1 MSERKNNYSIRKLT
15 IGVASVLIG
24 ISFFGIKADTVQAET
39 SNSNESISQESE
51 QTNANTS
58 ESAQDETIT
67 IKPATTERQNADKSH
82 VAETKLTAVSPSNS
96 TTSNVQEDRTD
107 PAANRDKIGKEAP
120 SASATF
126 GKNSTLTID
135 HGQLD
140 EKQKT
145 AKLTM
150 NSANFQAGDTY
161 TITIPKKGGLSLGTT
176 DVAVLAPVFGK
187 TTFTETIDYYKI
199 EDHFINGGTI
209 TQNINLHYDQNINPL
224 ASMTNTITVDTTGS
238 AEKHAS
244 LKVIAIGKEPELSA
258 DLVHVPQPI
267 INGQEFTTRPALTL
281 GTPLKDFNQV
291 DLNLALDKN
300 YKLTNITLN
309 DEDQS
314 LVLTPDQ
321 LTIDANNVAHIVLN
335 EEQITSLLKGQS
347 NHFNFKI
354 TGHFD
359 IPASDFVNKKYH
371 AKFLDKDKST
381 ISGTIVNV
389 TTKPSHIGTI
399 TGTGVDDLT
408 IYPTVKDID
417 WAATVNYLTE
427 YTAHDKDNPGKD
439 TSGVMVVDGKTSST
453 TDMHYFTLSNQSTLD
468 ITDAN
473 LTVDLPDGYNVPATL
488 TLSEN
493 TIYQDQDPDNINFI
507 VSYVD
512 GTSAVITPDP
522 IGNTL
527 TFHVTPNKKTRSLNV
542 RIAQWNP
549 DVEYDLS
556 SKHGTYSK
564 TYANGQPVLVG
575 DLLTTKTTLSSPS
588 FNGEVMMPMTTVI
601 DRLVNKVKE
610 GTFTA
615 VYPFLPNQTSTVPGE
630 KNAGSLTYETCV
642 SANGHPMLKHPITY
656 IMVPDNAE
664 VADLSK
670 VTVKYSGAY
679 VDYQPLLT
687 PKSVSVIT
695 VDGHRF
701 IKCDC
706 SNYDL
711 LEDGLNVTVPYS
723 NAPDVQNSTKPTVFF
738 TVADNLKNGN
748 LNDPDHTVA
757 QALKGLV
764 QKEKIDTSK
773 VVYNGSKAGY
783 PGSWIINTVEGMS
796 SATMVSGN
804 TSGIS
809 TLATQDVHGINPDQM
824 KIYGSIINATNNQ
837 VANAYQ
843 IINIPDSQDMVSQ
856 FTPTMSGQ
864 ASLIDAVNG
873 TDLSSA
879 GELLY
884 STALTDLN
892 NAQAAAADGHWLT
905 ADQITNWS
913 EVKSVMLKFDSKA
926 LPGRTSA
933 RVEIPLV
940 DKDIYQHVG
949 KSISVSSAIFSEN
962 KASSNSNLPNLT
974 ILPGKPASAKLTV
987 TGQAKVNVKV
997 HYKDDQGN
1005 DHYVDL
1011 PDQAKTYHEG
1021 QDIIMKPEDFMTKN
1035 SDLTDADR
1043 ILLPAG
1049 IVINWAARPTIQN
1062 SDAQYAAGYQN
1073 GTAAF
1078 DHAVAPDFDGD
1089 TLIYEGAFAK
1099 PVTDTH
1105 KVTRTIKFVDQNGKP
1120 IYPDVAQHSIE
1131 FTRSGFEDPFTH
1143 KIAWAA
1149 IPGSDILPQYQ
1160 VPKIDGYTPDKSQVA
1175 QATVKYGDPD
1185 SAITVTYKANP
1196 QVIKVNFIDDTTG
1209 ETLNSKPLYG
1219 VSDADANYNTKA
1231 DINNYEKQHYVLVR
1245 DSSDGQ
1251 DLIFDHD
1258 DQATQSY
1265 DVHFTHATNPDSRQ
1279 DTVTRTITY
1288 TGAGNKTPSA
1298 VTQSVHF
1305 TQAGTKDLVTGKTK
1319 WNDVADQNFASVGTP
1334 EVAGYTPDKSQVAQA
1349 TVKYG
1354 DPDSAITVTYKA
1366 NPQVIKVNFI
1376 DDTTGET
1383 LNSKP
1388 LYGVSD
1394 ADANYNTKAD
1404 INNYEKQHYVL
1415 VRDSSDGQ
1423 DLIFDHDDQATQS
1436 YDVHFTHATNPDS
1449 RQDTVTRTI
1458 TYTGAGN
1465 KTPSAVTQSV
1475 HFTQA
1480 GTKDLVTGKTKWNDV
1495 ADQNFASVGTPE
1507 VAGYTPDKSQVA
1519 QATVKFGDKDTTV
1532 TVTYA
1537 ADKQQAKLR
1546 FYDDTAKKFIDAAPV
1561 LDASGKTDGQV
1572 GFTIPNSYDFSK
1584 YNFVNVTKGADPES
1598 TDQLAGADLSAVQ
1611 YGKYDTDDKKD
1622 QVFVAHFTHK
1632 IKAINEK
1639 VTVNETI
1646 HYVYEDGSKA
1656 HDDYQATP
1664 LVFTKTGTKDLVTG
1678 EEKATWTKSQKF
1690 AEIASPEIPGYTPDQ
1705 AVVPAVEVAHGDNDV
1720 VRMVTYSKNIE
1731 PQEPTTPTDNPVTP
1745 KAPEEPQ
1752 QPATPDDNPDV
1763 VRPHSDNSPQKKQ
1776 DSKQTNKTT
1785 EVNKTVKR
1793 SSTVKPKA
1801 TATTKRNG
1809 TKVQLAT
1816 KDASKQSNPKA
1827 VVNSTST
1834 TVVNNKGE
1842 KKAETLPQTGEKD
1855 NKLGILGLLTLSLA
1869 SLFGFSEKKKK
1880 ED

>member
-1 MSERKNNYSIRKLT
+1 MRERENHYSIRKLT

-51 QTNANTS
+51 QTKTNANTS

-67 IKPATTERQNADKSH
+67 PATTEGQNAGKSH
-82 VAETKLTAVSPSNS
+82 VVEAKADDSPSNS

-107 PAANRDKIGKEAP
+107 PAANRDKIGKKAP

-150 NSANFQAGDTY
+150 NSADFQAGDTY
-161 TITIPKKGGLSLGTT
+161 TITIPKKGGLSLGKT

-244 LKVIAIGKEPELSA
+244 LKVTAIGKEPELST

-381 ISGTIVNV
+381 ISGTMVNV

-439 TSGVMVVDGKTSST
+439 TSGVMVVDGKASST

-493 TIYQDQDPDNINFI
+493 TIYQDQDPDPDNINFI

-512 GTSAVITPDP
+512 GTSAVITPHQF
-522 IGNTL
+522 GNTL
-527 TFHVTPNKKTRSLNV
+527 TFHVTPNKKIRSLNV

-564 TYANGQPVLVG
+564 TYANGKPVLVG

-588 FNGEVMMPMTTVI
+588 FNGEVMMPMKTVF

-642 SANGHPMLKHPITY
+642 SGYGHPMLKHPITY

-701 IKCDC
+701 VKIDC

-723 NAPDVQNSTKPTVFF
+723 NAPDVQNSTKPSVFF

-748 LNDPDHTVA
+748 LNELDDHTVA

-773 VVYNGSKAGY
+773 AVYNGSKAGY

-809 TLATQDVHGINPDQM
+809 ILATQDVHGINPDQM

-837 VANAYQ
+837 IANAYQ
-843 IINIPDSQDMVSQ
+843 IINIPDSQDKVSQ

-884 STALTDLN
+884 STALTDLD

-913 EVKSVMLKFDSKA
+913 KVKSVMLKFDSKA
-926 LPGRTSA
+926 LPAKTSA

-974 ILPGKPASAKLTV
+974 ILPGEPASAKLTV
-987 TGQAKVNVKV
+987 IGQAKVNVKV

-1011 PDQAKTYHEG
+1011 PDQAKTYQEG
-1021 QDIIMKPEDFMTKN
+1021 QDIMKPEDFMTKN

-1049 IVINWAARPTIQN
+1049 IVINWAKGPTIQN

-1078 DHAVAPDFDGD
+1078 DQTVVPDFDGD

-1099 PVTDTH
+1099 PVTDTR
-1105 KVTRTIKFVDQNGKP
+1105 KVTRTIKFVDQNGKQ

-1160 VPKIDGYTPDKSQVA
+1160 VPKIDGYTPDESQVA
-1175 QATVKYGDPD
+1175 QATVKFGDPD
-1185 SAITVTYKANP
+1185 SAITVTYKANS

-1209 ETLNSKPLYG
+1209 ETLNSKSLDG
-1219 VSDADANYNTKA
+1219 ISDADANYNTKA
-1231 DINNYEKQHYVLVR
+1231 DINNYEKQHYVLVS

-1258 DQATQSY
+1258 DQAMQSY
-1265 DVHFTHATNPDSRQ
+1265 YVHFTHDTKPDSRQ

-1319 WNDVADQNFASVGTP
+1319 WNDVADQNFVSVGTP

-1354 DPDSAITVTYKA
+1354 D
-1366 NPQVIKVNFI
+1366 
-1376 DDTTGET
+1376 
-1383 LNSKP
+1383 
-1388 LYGVSD
+1388 
-1394 ADANYNTKAD
+1394 
-1404 INNYEKQHYVL
+1404 
-1415 VRDSSDGQ
+1415 
-1423 DLIFDHDDQATQS
+1423 
-1436 YDVHFTHATNPDS
+1436 
-1449 RQDTVTRTI
+1449 
-1458 TYTGAGN
+1458 
-1465 KTPSAVTQSV
+1465 
-1475 HFTQA
+1475 
-1480 GTKDLVTGKTKWNDV
+1480 
-1495 ADQNFASVGTPE
+1495 
-1507 VAGYTPDKSQVA
+1507 
-1519 QATVKFGDKDTTV
+1519 KDTTV
-1532 TVTYA
+1532 TVTYV

-1561 LDASGKTDGQV
+1561 LDASGKTDAQV

-1690 AEIASPEIPGYTPDQ
+1690 AEVASPEIPGYTPDQ

-1720 VRMVTYSKNIE
+1720 VRTVTYSKNIE
-1731 PQEPTTPTDNPVTP
+1731 PQEPTTPTDNPDTPTDIPDNPVTP

-1752 QPATPDDNPDV
+1752 QPATPDDNLDV

-1793 SSTVKPKA
+1793 SSIVKPKA

>member
-1 MSERKNNYSIRKLT
+1 MRCGAKKYPRRNNRRGCGPSGLFLARLVFFFVLAGGHADLAAEEPDEVLHVGVVQRVGHLGHRHIGGEQQFLGHLEFLGSDEVGEV
-15 IGVASVLIG
+15 GVALVLEDFPDIAG
-24 ISFFGIKADTVQAET
+24 RIVELFGALVEGQ
-39 SNSNESISQESE
+39 
-51 QTNANTS
+51 
-58 ESAQDETIT
+58 
-67 IKPATTERQNADKSH
+67 
-82 VAETKLTAVSPSNS
+82 VAVGL
-96 TTSNVQEDRTD
+96 
-107 PAANRDKIGKEAP
+107 
-120 SASATF
+120 
-126 GKNSTLTID
+126 
-135 HGQLD
+135 LD
-140 EKQKT
+140 E
-145 AKLTM
+145 
-150 NSANFQAGDTY
+150 GDH
-161 TITIPKKGGLSLGTT
+161 
-176 DVAVLAPVFGK
+176 VL
-187 TTFTETIDYYKI
+187 
-199 EDHFINGGTI
+199 
-209 TQNINLHYDQNINPL
+209 
-224 ASMTNTITVDTTGS
+224 
-238 AEKHAS
+238 
-244 LKVIAIGKEPELSA
+244 
-258 DLVHVPQPI
+258 
-267 INGQEFTTRPALTL
+267 
-281 GTPLKDFNQV
+281 
-291 DLNLALDKN
+291 
-300 YKLTNITLN
+300 
-309 DEDQS
+309 
-314 LVLTPDQ
+314 DQ
-321 LTIDANNVAHIVLN
+321 LAGIVPP
-335 EEQITSLLKGQS
+335 E
-347 NHFNFKI
+347 
-354 TGHFD
+354 
-359 IPASDFVNKKYH
+359 
-371 AKFLDKDKST
+371 
-381 ISGTIVNV
+381 
-389 TTKPSHIGTI
+389 
-399 TGTGVDDLT
+399 
-408 IYPTVKDID
+408 
-417 WAATVNYLTE
+417 
-427 YTAHDKDNPGKD
+427 
-439 TSGVMVVDGKTSST
+439 
-453 TDMHYFTLSNQSTLD
+453 
-468 ITDAN
+468 
-473 LTVDLPDGYNVPATL
+473 
-488 TLSEN
+488 
-493 TIYQDQDPDNINFI
+493 
-507 VSYVD
+507 
-512 GTSAVITPDP
+512 
-522 IGNTL
+522 
-527 TFHVTPNKKTRSLNV
+527 
-542 RIAQWNP
+542 IAQQVH
-549 DVEYDLS
+549 DRD
-556 SKHGTYSK
+556 
-564 TYANGQPVLVG
+564 G
-575 DLLTTKTTLSSPS
+575 DLLHEEGAHLVVAVNAADLGKQVVAVVGQYLADRQAGVFSHHQQGADQTLEIEHPLIAAHAL
-588 FNGEVMMPMTTVI
+588 FLQPFEKDADEPLGLA
-601 DRLVNKVKE
+601 LV
-610 GTFTA
+610 
-615 VYPFLPNQTSTVPGE
+615 
-630 KNAGSLTYETCV
+630 AGRH
-642 SANGHPMLKHPITY
+642 GGDDLKHPITY

-773 VVYNGSKAGY
+773 VVYNGSNAGY

-843 IINIPDSQDMVSQ
+843 IINIPDRQDEVSQ

-905 ADQITNWS
+905 ANQITDWS
-913 EVKSVMLKFDSKA
+913 KVKSVMLKFDSKA

-949 KSISVSSAIFSEN
+949 ESISVSSAIFSEN

-1021 QDIIMKPEDFMTKN
+1021 QYIIMKPEDFMTKN
-1035 SDLTDADR
+1035 IDLTDADR

-1078 DHAVAPDFDGD
+1078 DQTVAPDFDGD

-1105 KVTRTIKFVDQNGKP
+1105 KVTRTIKFVDQNGKQ

-1143 KIAWAA
+1143 EIAWAA
-1149 IPGSDILPQYQ
+1149 IPGSDTLHAYP
-1160 VPKIDGYTPDKSQVA
+1160 VPKKDGYTPDKSQVA

-1209 ETLNSKPLYG
+1209 ETFNSKSLYG

-1265 DVHFTHATNPDSRQ
+1265 DVHFTHDTNPDSRQ

-1334 EVAGYTPDKSQVAQA
+1334 EVAGYTP
-1349 TVKYG
+1349 
-1354 DPDSAITVTYKA
+1354 
-1366 NPQVIKVNFI
+1366 N
-1376 DDTTGET
+1376 
-1383 LNSKP
+1383 
-1388 LYGVSD
+1388 
-1394 ADANYNTKAD
+1394 
-1404 INNYEKQHYVL
+1404 
-1415 VRDSSDGQ
+1415 
-1423 DLIFDHDDQATQS
+1423 
-1436 YDVHFTHATNPDS
+1436 
-1449 RQDTVTRTI
+1449 
-1458 TYTGAGN
+1458 
-1465 KTPSAVTQSV
+1465 
-1475 HFTQA
+1475 
-1480 GTKDLVTGKTKWNDV
+1480 
-1495 ADQNFASVGTPE
+1495 
-1507 VAGYTPDKSQVA
+1507 KSQVA

-1690 AEIASPEIPGYTPDQ
+1690 AEVASPEIPGYTPDQ

-1720 VRMVTYSKNIE
+1720 VRTVTYSKNIE

-1776 DSKQTNKTT
+1776 DSKQANKTT

>member
-1 MSERKNNYSIRKLT
+1 MRERKNHYSIRKLT

-39 SNSNESISQESE
+39 NNSNESISQESE
-51 QTNANTS
+51 QTKTNANTS
-58 ESAQDETIT
+58 ESAQDE
-67 IKPATTERQNADKSH
+67 KPATTERQNADKSH
-82 VAETKLTAVSPSNS
+82 VVEAKAETKLTADSPSNS

-126 GKNSTLTID
+126 DKNSTLTID

-150 NSANFQAGDTY
+150 NSADFQAGDTY
-161 TITIPKKGGLSLGTT
+161 TITIPKKGGLSLGKT

-209 TQNINLHYDQNINPL
+209 TQNINLHYDKNINPL

-309 DEDQS
+309 DEDRS

-381 ISGTIVNV
+381 ISGTMVNV

-417 WAATVNYLTE
+417 WAATVDYLTE

-453 TDMHYFTLSNQSTLD
+453 TDMHYFTLSNQSTVD

-493 TIYQDQDPDNINFI
+493 TIYQDQDQDPDNINFI

-512 GTSAVITPDP
+512 GTSAVITPDQF
-522 IGNTL
+522 GNTL
-527 TFHVTPNKKTRSLNV
+527 TFHVTPNKKIRSLNV

-588 FNGEVMMPMTTVI
+588 FNGEVMMPMTTVF

-642 SANGHPMLKHPITY
+642 SGYGHPMLKHPITY

-701 IKCDC
+701 VKIDC

-723 NAPDVQNSTKPTVFF
+723 NAPDVQNSTKPSVFF
-738 TVADNLKNGN
+738 TVADNLKNGK
-748 LNDPDHTVA
+748 LNEPDHTVA

-773 VVYNGSKAGY
+773 AVYNRSIGVYS
-783 PGSWIINTVEGMS
+783 GSWIINTVEGMS

-809 TLATQDVHGINPDQM
+809 TLATQDVHGVNPDQM

-837 VANAYQ
+837 IANAYQ
-843 IINIPDSQDMVSQ
+843 IINIPDSQDKVSQ

-884 STALTDLN
+884 SAALTDLN

-926 LPGRTSA
+926 LPARTSA

-940 DKDIYQHVG
+940 DKDIYKHVG
-949 KSISVSSAIFSEN
+949 MSISVSSAIFSEN

-974 ILPGKPASAKLTV
+974 ILPGEPASAKLTV

-1021 QDIIMKPEDFMTKN
+1021 QDIMKPEDFMTKN

-1049 IVINWAARPTIQN
+1049 IVINWAAGPTIQN
-1062 SDAQYAAGYQN
+1062 SDVQYAAGYQN

-1078 DHAVAPDFDGD
+1078 DQTVAPDFDGD

-1105 KVTRTIKFVDQNGKP
+1105 KVTRTIKFVDQNGKQ
-1120 IYPDVAQHSIE
+1120 IYPDFAQHSIE

-1149 IPGSDILPQYQ
+1149 IPGSDILLPYP
-1160 VPKIDGYTPDKSQVA
+1160 VPKIPGYTPDKSQVE
-1175 QATVKYGDPD
+1175 QATVKFGDPD
-1185 SAITVTYKANP
+1185 SSITVTYKANA

-1209 ETLNSKPLYG
+1209 ETLNSKSLDG

-1258 DQATQSY
+1258 DLATQSY
-1265 DVHFTHATNPDSRQ
+1265 DVHFTHDTNPDSRQ

-1288 TGAGNKTPSA
+1288 TGAGNKTPSV

-1305 TQAGTKDLVTGKTK
+1305 TQTGTKDLVTGKTK

-1354 DPDSAITVTYKA
+1354 D
-1366 NPQVIKVNFI
+1366 
-1376 DDTTGET
+1376 
-1383 LNSKP
+1383 
-1388 LYGVSD
+1388 
-1394 ADANYNTKAD
+1394 
-1404 INNYEKQHYVL
+1404 
-1415 VRDSSDGQ
+1415 
-1423 DLIFDHDDQATQS
+1423 
-1436 YDVHFTHATNPDS
+1436 
-1449 RQDTVTRTI
+1449 
-1458 TYTGAGN
+1458 
-1465 KTPSAVTQSV
+1465 
-1475 HFTQA
+1475 
-1480 GTKDLVTGKTKWNDV
+1480 
-1495 ADQNFASVGTPE
+1495 
-1507 VAGYTPDKSQVA
+1507 
-1519 QATVKFGDKDTTV
+1519 KDTTV

-1561 LDASGKTDGQV
+1561 LDASGKTDAQV

-1690 AEIASPEIPGYTPDQ
+1690 AEVASPEIPGYTPDQ

-1720 VRMVTYSKNIE
+1720 VRTVTYSKNIE

-1752 QPATPDDNPDV
+1752 QPTTPDDNPDV

-1801 TATTKRNG
+1801 TAITKRNG

>member
-1 MSERKNNYSIRKLT
+1 MRERKNHYSIRKLT

-39 SNSNESISQESE
+39 SNSNEPISKESKPE
-51 QTNANTS
+51 EKTNANTS
-58 ESAQDETIT
+58 ELAQDE
-67 IKPATTERQNADKSH
+67 PSATRERQNADG
-82 VAETKLTAVSPSNS
+82 PSNS

-150 NSANFQAGDTY
+150 NSADFQAGDTY
-161 TITIPKKGGLSLGTT
+161 TITIPKKGGLSLGKT

-244 LKVIAIGKEPELSA
+244 LKVTAIGKEPELST

-417 WAATVNYLTE
+417 WAATVNYLKE

-493 TIYQDQDPDNINFI
+493 TIYQDQDQDPDNINFI

-512 GTSAVITPDP
+512 GTSAVITPDQF
-522 IGNTL
+522 GNTL
-527 TFHVTPNKKTRSLNV
+527 TFHVTPNKKIRSLNV

-588 FNGEVMMPMTTVI
+588 FNGEVMMPMTTVF

-642 SANGHPMLKHPITY
+642 SGYGHPMLKHPITY

-701 IKCDC
+701 VKIDC

-723 NAPDVQNSTKPTVFF
+723 NAPDVQNSTKPSVFF
-738 TVADNLKNGN
+738 TVADNLKNGK
-748 LNDPDHTVA
+748 LNEPDHTVA

-773 VVYNGSKAGY
+773 VVYNGSKASKAWY

-843 IINIPDSQDMVSQ
+843 IINIPDSRDKVSQ

-884 STALTDLN
+884 STALTDLD
-892 NAQAAAADGHWLT
+892 NAQAAAADGLWLT
-905 ADQITNWS
+905 ADQITKITNWS

-926 LPGRTSA
+926 LPARTSA

-974 ILPGKPASAKLTV
+974 ILPGAATSAKLTV

-1011 PDQAKTYHEG
+1011 PDQAKTYNEG
-1021 QDIIMKPEDFMTKN
+1021 QDIMKPEEFMTKN

-1049 IVINWAARPTIQN
+1049 IVINWAAGPTIQN
-1062 SDAQYAAGYQN
+1062 SDVQYAAGYQN
-1073 GTAAF
+1073 GKAAF
-1078 DHAVAPDFDGD
+1078 DQTVAPDFDGD

-1099 PVTDTH
+1099 LVTDTH
-1105 KVTRTIKFVDQNGKP
+1105 KVKRKIKFVDQNGKQ

-1149 IPGSDILPQYQ
+1149 IPGNDTLLPYP
-1160 VPKIDGYTPDKSQVA
+1160 VPKIPGYRPDKSQVE
-1175 QATVKYGDPD
+1175 QATVKFGDPD
-1185 SAITVTYKANP
+1185 SSITVTYKANA

-1209 ETLNSKPLYG
+1209 KTLDSKSLDG
-1219 VSDADANYNTKA
+1219 VSDADANYNTKV
-1231 DINNYEKQHYVLVR
+1231 DINNYEKQHYVLVS
-1245 DSSDGQ
+1245 DSSDGK

-1265 DVHFTHATNPDSRQ
+1265 DVHFTHDTNPDSRQ

-1334 EVAGYTPDKSQVAQA
+1334 EVSGYTPDKSQVAQA
-1349 TVKYG
+1349 
-1354 DPDSAITVTYKA
+1354 A
-1366 NPQVIKVNFI
+1366 
-1376 DDTTGET
+1376 
-1383 LNSKP
+1383 
-1388 LYGVSD
+1388 
-1394 ADANYNTKAD
+1394 
-1404 INNYEKQHYVL
+1404 
-1415 VRDSSDGQ
+1415 
-1423 DLIFDHDDQATQS
+1423 
-1436 YDVHFTHATNPDS
+1436 
-1449 RQDTVTRTI
+1449 
-1458 TYTGAGN
+1458 
-1465 KTPSAVTQSV
+1465 
-1475 HFTQA
+1475 
-1480 GTKDLVTGKTKWNDV
+1480 
-1495 ADQNFASVGTPE
+1495 
-1507 VAGYTPDKSQVA
+1507 
-1519 QATVKFGDKDTTV
+1519 VKFGDKDTTV

-1537 ADKQQAKLR
+1537 ADKQQAKLH

-1611 YGKYDTDDKKD
+1611 YGRYDTDDKKD

-1690 AEIASPEIPGYTPDQ
+1690 AEVASPEIPGYTPDQ
-1705 AVVPAVEVAHGDNDV
+1705 AVVPAVEVAHGDNNDV
-1720 VRMVTYSKNIE
+1720 VRTVTYSKNIE
-1731 PQEPTTPTDNPVTP
+1731 PQEPTTPTDNPDTPTDIPDNPVTP

-1842 KKAETLPQTGEKD
+1842 KKAETLPQTGEKG

>member
-1 MSERKNNYSIRKLT
+1 MRERKNHYSIRKLT

-39 SNSNESISQESE
+39 SNSSESISPESK

-67 IKPATTERQNADKSH
+67 PATTEGQNTGKSH
-82 VAETKLTAVSPSNS
+82 VVEAKVDDSPSNS

-126 GKNSTLTID
+126 GKKSTLTID

-150 NSANFQAGDTY
+150 NSADFQAGDTY
-161 TITIPKKGGLSLGTT
+161 TITIPKKGGLSLGKT

-209 TQNINLHYDQNINPL
+209 TQNINLHYDKNINPL

-258 DLVHVPQPI
+258 DLVHVPQSI

-381 ISGTIVNV
+381 ISGTMVNV

-439 TSGVMVVDGKTSST
+439 TSGVMVVDGKASST

-493 TIYQDQDPDNINFI
+493 TIYQDQDNINFI

-512 GTSAVITPDP
+512 GTSAVITPDQF
-522 IGNTL
+522 GNTL
-527 TFHVTPNKKTRSLNV
+527 TFHVTPNKKIRSLNV

-588 FNGEVMMPMTTVI
+588 FNGEVMMPMTTVF

-615 VYPFLPNQTSTVPGE
+615 VYPAHQTSTVPGE
-630 KNAGSLTYETCV
+630 KNAGTMTYETCV
-642 SANGHPMLKHPITY
+642 SAYGHPMLKHPITY

-701 IKCDC
+701 VKIDC

-773 VVYNGSKAGY
+773 VVYNGSKAWY

-843 IINIPDSQDMVSQ
+843 IINIPDSQDKVSQ

-913 EVKSVMLKFDSKA
+913 KVKSVMLKFDSKA
-926 LPGRTSA
+926 LPGKTSA

-987 TGQAKVNVKV
+987 IGQAKVNVKV
-997 HYKDDQGN
+997 HYEDDQGN

-1021 QDIIMKPEDFMTKN
+1021 QDIMKPEDFMTKN

-1049 IVINWAARPTIQN
+1049 IVINWAKEPTIQN
-1062 SDAQYAAGYQN
+1062 SDAQYAPGYQN

-1078 DHAVAPDFDGD
+1078 DQTVAPDFDGD

-1099 PVTDTH
+1099 PVTDTY
-1105 KVTRTIKFVDQNGKP
+1105 KVTRTIKFVDQNGKQ
-1120 IYPDVAQHSIE
+1120 IRPDFAQHIE
-1131 FTRSGFEDPFTH
+1131 FTRSGFEDPVTH

-1149 IPGSDILPQYQ
+1149 ISRSYTLDSYQ
-1160 VPKIDGYTPDKSQVA
+1160 VPKIDGYTPDTSQVA
-1175 QATVKYGDPD
+1175 QA
-1185 SAITVTYKANP
+1185 A
-1196 QVIKVNFIDDTTG
+1196 
-1209 ETLNSKPLYG
+1209 
-1219 VSDADANYNTKA
+1219 
-1231 DINNYEKQHYVLVR
+1231 
-1245 DSSDGQ
+1245 
-1251 DLIFDHD
+1251 
-1258 DQATQSY
+1258 
-1265 DVHFTHATNPDSRQ
+1265 
-1279 DTVTRTITY
+1279 
-1288 TGAGNKTPSA
+1288 
-1298 VTQSVHF
+1298 
-1305 TQAGTKDLVTGKTK
+1305 
-1319 WNDVADQNFASVGTP
+1319 
-1334 EVAGYTPDKSQVAQA
+1334 
-1349 TVKYG
+1349 
-1354 DPDSAITVTYKA
+1354 
-1366 NPQVIKVNFI
+1366 
-1376 DDTTGET
+1376 
-1383 LNSKP
+1383 
-1388 LYGVSD
+1388 
-1394 ADANYNTKAD
+1394 
-1404 INNYEKQHYVL
+1404 
-1415 VRDSSDGQ
+1415 
-1423 DLIFDHDDQATQS
+1423 
-1436 YDVHFTHATNPDS
+1436 
-1449 RQDTVTRTI
+1449 
-1458 TYTGAGN
+1458 
-1465 KTPSAVTQSV
+1465 
-1475 HFTQA
+1475 
-1480 GTKDLVTGKTKWNDV
+1480 
-1495 ADQNFASVGTPE
+1495 
-1507 VAGYTPDKSQVA
+1507 
-1519 QATVKFGDKDTTV
+1519 VKFGDKDTTV

-1537 ADKQQAKLR
+1537 ADKQQAKLH

-1611 YGKYDTDDKKD
+1611 YGKYDTDDKND

-1690 AEIASPEIPGYTPDQ
+1690 AEVASPEIPGYTPDQ

-1720 VRMVTYSKNIE
+1720 VRTVTYSKNIE

-1752 QPATPDDNPDV
+1752 QPATPDDNPAV

>member
-1 MSERKNNYSIRKLT
+1 MRERKNHYSIRKLT

-39 SNSNESISQESE
+39 SNSSESISQESKPE
-51 QTNANTS
+51 EKIQQDKTS
-58 ESAQDETIT
+58 ESAQDE
-67 IKPATTERQNADKSH
+67 PSATRERQNADG
-82 VAETKLTAVSPSNS
+82 PSNS

-150 NSANFQAGDTY
+150 NSADFQAGDTY
-161 TITIPKKGGLSLGTT
+161 TITIPKKGGLSLGKT

-209 TQNINLHYDQNINPL
+209 TQNINLHYDKNINPL

-258 DLVHVPQPI
+258 DLVHVPQTI

-381 ISGTIVNV
+381 ISGTMVNV

-417 WAATVNYLTE
+417 WAATVDYLTE

-493 TIYQDQDPDNINFI
+493 TIYQDQRPDNINFI

-512 GTSAVITPDP
+512 GTSAVITPDQF
-522 IGNTL
+522 GNTL
-527 TFHVTPNKKTRSLNV
+527 TFHVTPNKKIRSLNV

-564 TYANGQPVLVG
+564 TYANGKPVLVG

-588 FNGEVMMPMTTVI
+588 FNGEVMMPMKTVF
-601 DRLVNKVKE
+601 DRLVNKVNE

-642 SANGHPMLKHPITY
+642 SDFGHPMLKHPITY

-701 IKCDC
+701 VKIDC

-723 NAPDVQNSTKPTVFF
+723 NAPDMQNSTKPSVFF

-748 LNDPDHTVA
+748 LNEPDHTVA

-773 VVYNGSKAGY
+773 VVYNGSKSWY

-843 IINIPDSQDMVSQ
+843 IINIPDSQDKVSQ

-905 ADQITNWS
+905 ADQINNNWS

-926 LPGRTSA
+926 LPARTSA

-987 TGQAKVNVKV
+987 IGQAKVNVKV

-1021 QDIIMKPEDFMTKN
+1021 QDIMKPEDFMTKN

-1049 IVINWAARPTIQN
+1049 IVINWAKGPTIQN
-1062 SDAQYAAGYQN
+1062 SDVQYAAGYQN

-1078 DHAVAPDFDGD
+1078 DQTVAPDFDGD

-1105 KVTRTIKFVDQNGKP
+1105 KVTRTIKFVDQNGKQ
-1120 IYPDVAQHSIE
+1120 IYPDFAQHSIE

-1149 IPGSDILPQYQ
+1149 IPGSDILLPHP
-1160 VPKIDGYTPDKSQVA
+1160 VPKIPGYTPDKSQVE
-1175 QATVKYGDPD
+1175 QATVKFGDPD
-1185 SAITVTYKANP
+1185 SSITVTYKANA
-1196 QVIKVNFIDDTTG
+1196 QVIKVNFIDDITG
-1209 ETLNSKPLYG
+1209 KTLDSKSLDG
-1219 VSDADANYNTKA
+1219 VSDADANYNTKV
-1231 DINNYEKQHYVLVR
+1231 DINNYEKQHYVLVS
-1245 DSSDGQ
+1245 DSSDGK

-1258 DQATQSY
+1258 DQAMQSY
-1265 DVHFTHATNPDSRQ
+1265 DVHFTHDTNPDSRQ

-1349 TVKYG
+1349 AVKY
-1354 DPDSAITVTYKA
+1354 
-1366 NPQVIKVNFI
+1366 
-1376 DDTTGET
+1376 
-1383 LNSKP
+1383 
-1388 LYGVSD
+1388 
-1394 ADANYNTKAD
+1394 
-1404 INNYEKQHYVL
+1404 
-1415 VRDSSDGQ
+1415 
-1423 DLIFDHDDQATQS
+1423 
-1436 YDVHFTHATNPDS
+1436 
-1449 RQDTVTRTI
+1449 
-1458 TYTGAGN
+1458 
-1465 KTPSAVTQSV
+1465 
-1475 HFTQA
+1475 
-1480 GTKDLVTGKTKWNDV
+1480 
-1495 ADQNFASVGTPE
+1495 
-1507 VAGYTPDKSQVA
+1507 
-1519 QATVKFGDKDTTV
+1519 GDKDTTV

-1546 FYDDTAKKFIDAAPV
+1546 FYDDTAKKFIDAAPI

-1611 YGKYDTDDKKD
+1611 YGKYDTDEKKD

-1690 AEIASPEIPGYTPDQ
+1690 AEVASPEIPGYTPDQ

-1720 VRMVTYSKNIE
+1720 VRTVTYSKNIE

-1763 VRPHSDNSPQKKQ
+1763 VRPHSGNSPQKKR

>member
-1 MSERKNNYSIRKLT
+1 MRERKNHYSIRKLT

-39 SNSNESISQESE
+39 SNSNESISQKNNQEE
-51 QTNANTS
+51 NRQQTNANTS
-58 ESAQDETIT
+58 ELAQDEPIT
-67 IKPATTERQNADKSH
+67 PATTERQNAGKSH
-82 VAETKLTAVSPSNS
+82 VVEDKAETELTADSPSNS

-150 NSANFQAGDTY
+150 NSADFQAGDTY
-161 TITIPKKGGLSLGTT
+161 TITIPKKGGLSLGKT

-209 TQNINLHYDQNINPL
+209 TQNINLHYDKNINPL

-309 DEDQS
+309 DKDQS

-381 ISGTIVNV
+381 ISGTMVNV

-439 TSGVMVVDGKTSST
+439 TRGVMVVDGKASST

-493 TIYQDQDPDNINFI
+493 TIYQDQDPNPDNINFI

-512 GTSAVITPDP
+512 GTSAVITPDQF
-522 IGNTL
+522 GNTL
-527 TFHVTPNKKTRSLNV
+527 TFHVTPNKKIRSLNV

-588 FNGEVMMPMTTVI
+588 FNGEVMMPMTTVF

-642 SANGHPMLKHPITY
+642 SGYGHPMLKHPITY

-701 IKCDC
+701 VKIDC

-723 NAPDVQNSTKPTVFF
+723 NAPDMQNSTKPSVFF

-748 LNDPDHTVA
+748 LNEPDHTVA

-773 VVYNGSKAGY
+773 AVYNRSIGVYS
-783 PGSWIINTVEGMS
+783 GSWIINTVEGMS

-837 VANAYQ
+837 IANAYQ
-843 IINIPDSQDMVSQ
+843 IINIPDSQDKVSQ

-884 STALTDLN
+884 STALTDLD

-913 EVKSVMLKFDSKA
+913 KVKSVMLKFDSKA
-926 LPGRTSA
+926 LPGKTSA

-974 ILPGKPASAKLTV
+974 ILPGEPASAKLTV
-987 TGQAKVNVKV
+987 IGQAKVNVKV

-1021 QDIIMKPEDFMTKN
+1021 QDIMKPEEFMTKN

-1049 IVINWAARPTIQN
+1049 IVINWAKEPTIQN

-1078 DHAVAPDFDGD
+1078 DQTVAPDFDGD

-1105 KVTRTIKFVDQNGKP
+1105 KVTRTIKFVDQNGKQ
-1120 IYPDVAQHSIE
+1120 IRPDFAQHSIE

-1149 IPGSDILPQYQ
+1149 IPRSYTLDSYQ
-1160 VPKIDGYTPDKSQVA
+1160 VPKIDGYTPDKSQVE

-1185 SAITVTYKANP
+1185 SAITVTYKANA
-1196 QVIKVNFIDDTTG
+1196 QVIKVNFIDDITG
-1209 ETLNSKPLYG
+1209 KTLDSKSLDG
-1219 VSDADANYNTKA
+1219 VSDADANYNTKV
-1231 DINNYEKQHYVLVR
+1231 DINNYEKQHYVLVS

-1258 DQATQSY
+1258 DQAMQSY
-1265 DVHFTHATNPDSRQ
+1265 YVHFTHDTKPDSRQ

-1349 TVKYG
+1349 
-1354 DPDSAITVTYKA
+1354 A
-1366 NPQVIKVNFI
+1366 
-1376 DDTTGET
+1376 
-1383 LNSKP
+1383 
-1388 LYGVSD
+1388 
-1394 ADANYNTKAD
+1394 
-1404 INNYEKQHYVL
+1404 
-1415 VRDSSDGQ
+1415 
-1423 DLIFDHDDQATQS
+1423 
-1436 YDVHFTHATNPDS
+1436 
-1449 RQDTVTRTI
+1449 
-1458 TYTGAGN
+1458 
-1465 KTPSAVTQSV
+1465 
-1475 HFTQA
+1475 
-1480 GTKDLVTGKTKWNDV
+1480 
-1495 ADQNFASVGTPE
+1495 
-1507 VAGYTPDKSQVA
+1507 
-1519 QATVKFGDKDTTV
+1519 VKFGDKDTTV

-1537 ADKQQAKLR
+1537 ADKQQAKLH

-1611 YGKYDTDDKKD
+1611 YGRYDTDNKKD

-1690 AEIASPEIPGYTPDQ
+1690 AEVASPEIPGYTPDQ

-1720 VRMVTYSKNIE
+1720 VRTVTYSKNIE
-1731 PQEPTTPTDNPVTP
+1731 PQEPTTPTDNPDTPTDIPDNPVTP

-1801 TATTKRNG
+1801 TAITKRNG

>member
-1 MSERKNNYSIRKLT
+1 MRERKNHYSIRKLT

-24 ISFFGIKADTVQAET
+24 ISFFGIKADTVQADTVQAET
-39 SNSNESISQESE
+39 SNSSESISQESKPE
-51 QTNANTS
+51 EKIQQDKTS
-58 ESAQDETIT
+58 ESAQDE
-67 IKPATTERQNADKSH
+67 PSATRERQNADG
-82 VAETKLTAVSPSNS
+82 PSNS

-150 NSANFQAGDTY
+150 NSADFQAGDTY
-161 TITIPKKGGLSLGTT
+161 TITIPKKGGLSLGKT

-209 TQNINLHYDQNINPL
+209 TQNINLHYDKNINPL

-468 ITDAN
+468 IKDAN

-493 TIYQDQDPDNINFI
+493 TIYQDQDQNPDNINFI

-512 GTSAVITPDP
+512 GTSAVITPDQF
-522 IGNTL
+522 GNTL
-527 TFHVTPNKKTRSLNV
+527 TFHVTPNKKIRSLNV
-542 RIAQWNP
+542 RIAKWNP

-588 FNGEVMMPMTTVI
+588 FNGEVMMPMKTVF

-642 SANGHPMLKHPITY
+642 SSGYGHPMLKHPITY

-701 IKCDC
+701 VKIDC

-738 TVADNLKNGN
+738 TVADNLKNDNLKNGN

-773 VVYNGSKAGY
+773 VVYNGSKAWY

-843 IINIPDSQDMVSQ
+843 IINIPDRRDKVSQ

-913 EVKSVMLKFDSKA
+913 KVKSVMLKFDSKA
-926 LPGRTSA
+926 LPGKTSA

-987 TGQAKVNVKV
+987 IGQAKVNVKV

-1021 QDIIMKPEDFMTKN
+1021 QDIMKPEDFMTKN

-1049 IVINWAARPTIQN
+1049 IVINWAAGPTIQN

-1078 DHAVAPDFDGD
+1078 DQTVAPDFDGD

-1105 KVTRTIKFVDQNGKP
+1105 KVTRTIKFVDQNGKQ

-1149 IPGSDILPQYQ
+1149 IPGSNILPSYQ
-1160 VPKIDGYTPDKSQVA
+1160 VPKKDGYTPDKSQVA
-1175 QATVKYGDPD
+1175 QATVKYGDAD
-1185 SAITVTYKANP
+1185 SAITVTYKANA
-1196 QVIKVNFIDDTTG
+1196 QVIKVNFIDDITG
-1209 ETLNSKPLYG
+1209 KTLDSKSLDG
-1219 VSDADANYNTKA
+1219 VSDADANYNTKV
-1231 DINNYEKQHYVLVR
+1231 DINNYEKQHYVLVS

-1265 DVHFTHATNPDSRQ
+1265 DVHFTHDTNPDSRQ

-1354 DPDSAITVTYKA
+1354 D
-1366 NPQVIKVNFI
+1366 
-1376 DDTTGET
+1376 
-1383 LNSKP
+1383 
-1388 LYGVSD
+1388 
-1394 ADANYNTKAD
+1394 
-1404 INNYEKQHYVL
+1404 
-1415 VRDSSDGQ
+1415 
-1423 DLIFDHDDQATQS
+1423 
-1436 YDVHFTHATNPDS
+1436 
-1449 RQDTVTRTI
+1449 
-1458 TYTGAGN
+1458 
-1465 KTPSAVTQSV
+1465 
-1475 HFTQA
+1475 
-1480 GTKDLVTGKTKWNDV
+1480 
-1495 ADQNFASVGTPE
+1495 
-1507 VAGYTPDKSQVA
+1507 
-1519 QATVKFGDKDTTV
+1519 KDTTV

-1584 YNFVNVTKGADPES
+1584 YNFFNVTKGADPES
-1598 TDQLAGADLSAVQ
+1598 TDQLASADLSAVQ

-1690 AEIASPEIPGYTPDQ
+1690 AEVASPEIPGYTPDQ

-1720 VRMVTYSKNIE
+1720 VRTVTYSKNIE

-1763 VRPHSDNSPQKKQ
+1763 VRPHSGNSPQKKQ

>member
-1 MSERKNNYSIRKLT
+1 MRERKNHYSIRKLT

-39 SNSNESISQESE
+39 SNSNESKNNQEE
-51 QTNANTS
+51 NRQQTNANTS
-58 ESAQDETIT
+58 ELAQDEPIT
-67 IKPATTERQNADKSH
+67 PATTERQNAGKSH
-82 VAETKLTAVSPSNS
+82 VVEDKAETELTADSPSNS

-150 NSANFQAGDTY
+150 NSADFQAGDTY
-161 TITIPKKGGLSLGTT
+161 TITIPKKGGLSLGKT

-209 TQNINLHYDQNINPL
+209 TQNINLHYDKNINPL

-381 ISGTIVNV
+381 ISGTMVNV

-439 TSGVMVVDGKTSST
+439 TRGVMVVDGKASST

-493 TIYQDQDPDNINFI
+493 TIYQDQDPNPDNINFI

-512 GTSAVITPDP
+512 GTSAVITPDQF
-522 IGNTL
+522 GNTL
-527 TFHVTPNKKTRSLNV
+527 TFHVTPNKKIRSLNV

-588 FNGEVMMPMTTVI
+588 FNGEVMMPMTTVF

-642 SANGHPMLKHPITY
+642 SGYGHPMLKHPITY

-701 IKCDC
+701 VKIDC

-723 NAPDVQNSTKPTVFF
+723 NAPDVQNSTKPSVFF

-748 LNDPDHTVA
+748 LNEPDHTVA

-773 VVYNGSKAGY
+773 VVYNGSKASKALY
-783 PGSWIINTVEGMS
+783 PGSWIINTVEGML

-809 TLATQDVHGINPDQM
+809 TSATQDVHGVNPDQM

-837 VANAYQ
+837 IANAYQ
-843 IINIPDSQDMVSQ
+843 IINIPDSRDKVSQ

-884 STALTDLN
+884 STALTDLD

-913 EVKSVMLKFDSKA
+913 KVKSVMLKFDSKA
-926 LPGRTSA
+926 LPGKTSA

-974 ILPGKPASAKLTV
+974 ILPGEPASAKLTV
-987 TGQAKVNVKV
+987 IGQAKVNVKV

-1021 QDIIMKPEDFMTKN
+1021 QDIMKPEEFMTKN

-1049 IVINWAARPTIQN
+1049 IVINWAKEPTIQN

-1078 DHAVAPDFDGD
+1078 DQTVAPDFDGD

-1105 KVTRTIKFVDQNGKP
+1105 KVTRTIKFVDQNGKQ
-1120 IYPDVAQHSIE
+1120 IRPDFAQHSIE

-1149 IPGSDILPQYQ
+1149 IPGSDILFPHP
-1160 VPKIDGYTPDKSQVA
+1160 VPKIPGYTPDKSQVE
-1175 QATVKYGDPD
+1175 QATVKFGDPD
-1185 SAITVTYKANP
+1185 SSITVTYKANA
-1196 QVIKVNFIDDTTG
+1196 QVIKVNFIDDITG
-1209 ETLNSKPLYG
+1209 KTLDSKSLDG
-1219 VSDADANYNTKA
+1219 VSDADANYNTKV
-1231 DINNYEKQHYVLVR
+1231 DINNYEKQHYVLVS

-1258 DQATQSY
+1258 DQAMQSY
-1265 DVHFTHATNPDSRQ
+1265 YVHFTHDTKPDSRQ

-1334 EVAGYTPDKSQVAQA
+1334 EVAGYTPDTSQVAQA
-1349 TVKYG
+1349 V
-1354 DPDSAITVTYKA
+1354 
-1366 NPQVIKVNFI
+1366 
-1376 DDTTGET
+1376 
-1383 LNSKP
+1383 
-1388 LYGVSD
+1388 
-1394 ADANYNTKAD
+1394 
-1404 INNYEKQHYVL
+1404 
-1415 VRDSSDGQ
+1415 
-1423 DLIFDHDDQATQS
+1423 
-1436 YDVHFTHATNPDS
+1436 
-1449 RQDTVTRTI
+1449 
-1458 TYTGAGN
+1458 
-1465 KTPSAVTQSV
+1465 
-1475 HFTQA
+1475 
-1480 GTKDLVTGKTKWNDV
+1480 
-1495 ADQNFASVGTPE
+1495 
-1507 VAGYTPDKSQVA
+1507 
-1519 QATVKFGDKDTTV
+1519 VKFGDKDTTV

-1537 ADKQQAKLR
+1537 ADKQQAKLH

-1611 YGKYDTDDKKD
+1611 YGRYDTDDKKD

-1690 AEIASPEIPGYTPDQ
+1690 AEVASPEIPGYTPDQ
-1705 AVVPAVEVAHGDNDV
+1705 AVVPAVEVAHGDNNDV
-1720 VRMVTYSKNIE
+1720 VRTVTYSKNIE

>member
-1 MSERKNNYSIRKLT
+1 MRERKNHYSIRKLT

-39 SNSNESISQESE
+39 SNSNESISPESK

-67 IKPATTERQNADKSH
+67 PATTEGQNTGKSH
-82 VAETKLTAVSPSNS
+82 VVEAKVDDSPSNS

-135 HGQLD
+135 HSQLD

-209 TQNINLHYDQNINPL
+209 TQNINLNYDQNINPL

-244 LKVIAIGKEPELSA
+244 LKVTAIGKEPELST

-309 DEDQS
+309 DEDRS

-493 TIYQDQDPDNINFI
+493 TIYQDQDQDSDNINFI

-512 GTSAVITPDP
+512 GTSAVITPDQF
-522 IGNTL
+522 GNTL
-527 TFHVTPNKKTRSLNV
+527 TFHVTPNKKIRSLNV

-588 FNGEVMMPMTTVI
+588 FNGEVMMPMTTVF

-642 SANGHPMLKHPITY
+642 SGYGHPMLKHPITY

-701 IKCDC
+701 VKIDC

-723 NAPDVQNSTKPTVFF
+723 NAPDVQNSTKPSVFF
-738 TVADNLKNGN
+738 TVADNLKNGK
-748 LNDPDHTVA
+748 LNEPDHTVA

-773 VVYNGSKAGY
+773 AVYNRSIGVYS
-783 PGSWIINTVEGMS
+783 GSWIINTVEGML

-809 TLATQDVHGINPDQM
+809 TSATQDVHGVNPDQM

-837 VANAYQ
+837 IANAYQ
-843 IINIPDSQDMVSQ
+843 IINIPDSQDKVSQ

-905 ADQITNWS
+905 AGQITNWS
-913 EVKSVMLKFDSKA
+913 KVKSVMLKFDSKA
-926 LPGRTSA
+926 LPARTSA

-940 DKDIYQHVG
+940 DENIYQHVG
-949 KSISVSSAIFSEN
+949 KSIRVSSAIFSEN
-962 KASSNSNLPNLT
+962 KASRNSNLPNLT
-974 ILPGKPASAKLTV
+974 ILPGEPASAKLTV
-987 TGQAKVNVKV
+987 IGQAKVNVKV

-1011 PDQAKTYHEG
+1011 PDQAKTYPEG
-1021 QDIIMKPEDFMTKN
+1021 QDIMKPEDFMTKN

-1049 IVINWAARPTIQN
+1049 IVINWAKGPTIQN

-1078 DHAVAPDFDGD
+1078 DQTVVPDFDGD

-1099 PVTDTH
+1099 PVTDTR
-1105 KVTRTIKFVDQNGKP
+1105 KVTRTIKFVDQNGKQ

-1149 IPGSDILPQYQ
+1149 IPGSDTLPSTLPSYQ
-1160 VPKIDGYTPDKSQVA
+1160 VPKKDGYTPDKSQVE
-1175 QATVKYGDPD
+1175 QATVKFGDPD
-1185 SAITVTYKANP
+1185 SSITVTYKANA

-1209 ETLNSKPLYG
+1209 KTLDSKSLDG
-1219 VSDADANYNTKA
+1219 VSDADANYNTKV
-1231 DINNYEKQHYVLVR
+1231 DINNYEKQHYVLVS
-1245 DSSDGQ
+1245 DSSDGK

-1265 DVHFTHATNPDSRQ
+1265 DVHFTHDTNPDSRQ

-1334 EVAGYTPDKSQVAQA
+1334 EVSGYTPDKSQVAQA
-1349 TVKYG
+1349 
-1354 DPDSAITVTYKA
+1354 A
-1366 NPQVIKVNFI
+1366 
-1376 DDTTGET
+1376 
-1383 LNSKP
+1383 
-1388 LYGVSD
+1388 
-1394 ADANYNTKAD
+1394 
-1404 INNYEKQHYVL
+1404 
-1415 VRDSSDGQ
+1415 
-1423 DLIFDHDDQATQS
+1423 
-1436 YDVHFTHATNPDS
+1436 
-1449 RQDTVTRTI
+1449 
-1458 TYTGAGN
+1458 
-1465 KTPSAVTQSV
+1465 
-1475 HFTQA
+1475 
-1480 GTKDLVTGKTKWNDV
+1480 
-1495 ADQNFASVGTPE
+1495 
-1507 VAGYTPDKSQVA
+1507 
-1519 QATVKFGDKDTTV
+1519 VKFGDKDTTV

-1537 ADKQQAKLR
+1537 ADKQQAKLH

-1690 AEIASPEIPGYTPDQ
+1690 AEVASPEIPGYTPDQ

-1720 VRMVTYSKNIE
+1720 VRTVTYSKNIE

-1752 QPATPDDNPDV
+1752 QPATPDDNLDV

>member
-1 MSERKNNYSIRKLT
+1 MRERKNHYSIRKLT

-39 SNSNESISQESE
+39 GNSNEPISKESKPE
-51 QTNANTS
+51 EKIQQDKTS
-58 ESAQDETIT
+58 ESAQDE
-67 IKPATTERQNADKSH
+67 PSATRERQNADG
-82 VAETKLTAVSPSNS
+82 PSNS

-150 NSANFQAGDTY
+150 NSADFQAGDTY

-209 TQNINLHYDQNINPL
+209 TQNINLHYDKNINPL

-258 DLVHVPQPI
+258 DLVHVPQTI

-381 ISGTIVNV
+381 ISGTMVNV

-417 WAATVNYLTE
+417 WAATVNYLKE

-439 TSGVMVVDGKTSST
+439 TSGVMVVDGKASST

-493 TIYQDQDPDNINFI
+493 TIYQDQDQDPDNINFI

-512 GTSAVITPDP
+512 GTSAVITPDQF
-522 IGNTL
+522 GNTL
-527 TFHVTPNKKTRSLNV
+527 TFHVTPNKKIRSLNV

-588 FNGEVMMPMTTVI
+588 FNGEVMMPMKTVF
-601 DRLVNKVKE
+601 DRLVNKVME

-615 VYPFLPNQTSTVPGE
+615 VYPAHQTSTVPGE
-630 KNAGSLTYETCV
+630 KNAGTMTYETCV
-642 SANGHPMLKHPITY
+642 SDFGHPMLKHPITY

-701 IKCDC
+701 VKIDC

-723 NAPDVQNSTKPTVFF
+723 NAPDVQNSTKPSVFF
-738 TVADNLKNGN
+738 TVADNLKNDNLKNGN

-773 VVYNGSKAGY
+773 VVYNGSKAWY

-837 VANAYQ
+837 IANAYQ
-843 IINIPDSQDMVSQ
+843 IINIPDSQDKVSQ

-913 EVKSVMLKFDSKA
+913 KVKSVMLKFDSKA
-926 LPGRTSA
+926 LPGKTSA

-974 ILPGKPASAKLTV
+974 ILPGEPASAKLTV
-987 TGQAKVNVKV
+987 IGQAKVNVKV

-1011 PDQAKTYHEG
+1011 PDQAKTYHEA

-1049 IVINWAARPTIQN
+1049 IVINWAKEPTIQN
-1062 SDAQYAAGYQN
+1062 SDAKYAAGYQN
-1073 GTAAF
+1073 GKAAF
-1078 DHAVAPDFDGD
+1078 DQTVAPDFDGD

-1105 KVTRTIKFVDQNGKP
+1105 KVTRTIKFVDQNGKQ
-1120 IYPDVAQHSIE
+1120 IYPDFAQHSIE

-1160 VPKIDGYTPDKSQVA
+1160 VLKKDGYTPDKSQVA
-1175 QATVKYGDPD
+1175 KATVKFGDPD
-1185 SAITVTYKANP
+1185 SSITVTYKANA
-1196 QVIKVNFIDDTTG
+1196 QVIKVNFIDDITG
-1209 ETLNSKPLYG
+1209 KTLDSKSLDG
-1219 VSDADANYNTKA
+1219 VSDADANYNTKV
-1231 DINNYEKQHYVLVR
+1231 DINNYEKQHYVLVS
-1245 DSSDGQ
+1245 DSSDGK

-1265 DVHFTHATNPDSRQ
+1265 DVHFTHDTNPDSRQ

-1334 EVAGYTPDKSQVAQA
+1334 EVSGYTPDKSQVAQA
-1349 TVKYG
+1349 
-1354 DPDSAITVTYKA
+1354 A
-1366 NPQVIKVNFI
+1366 
-1376 DDTTGET
+1376 
-1383 LNSKP
+1383 
-1388 LYGVSD
+1388 
-1394 ADANYNTKAD
+1394 
-1404 INNYEKQHYVL
+1404 
-1415 VRDSSDGQ
+1415 
-1423 DLIFDHDDQATQS
+1423 
-1436 YDVHFTHATNPDS
+1436 
-1449 RQDTVTRTI
+1449 
-1458 TYTGAGN
+1458 
-1465 KTPSAVTQSV
+1465 
-1475 HFTQA
+1475 
-1480 GTKDLVTGKTKWNDV
+1480 
-1495 ADQNFASVGTPE
+1495 
-1507 VAGYTPDKSQVA
+1507 
-1519 QATVKFGDKDTTV
+1519 VKFGDKDTTV

-1537 ADKQQAKLR
+1537 ADKQQAKLH

-1611 YGKYDTDDKKD
+1611 YGRYDTDDKKD

-1690 AEIASPEIPGYTPDQ
+1690 AEVASPEIPGYTPDQ

-1720 VRMVTYSKNIE
+1720 VRTVTYSKNIE

-1752 QPATPDDNPDV
+1752 QPATPDDNPAV

-1801 TATTKRNG
+1801 TAITKRNG

>member
-1 MSERKNNYSIRKLT
+1 MRERKNHYSIRKLT

-39 SNSNESISQESE
+39 SNSSESISQESKPE
-51 QTNANTS
+51 EKIQQDKTS
-58 ESAQDETIT
+58 ESAQDE
-67 IKPATTERQNADKSH
+67 PSATRERQNADG
-82 VAETKLTAVSPSNS
+82 PSNS

-150 NSANFQAGDTY
+150 NSADFQAGDTY
-161 TITIPKKGGLSLGTT
+161 TITIPKKGGLSLGKT

-209 TQNINLHYDQNINPL
+209 TQNINLHYDKNINPL

-291 DLNLALDKN
+291 NLNLALDKN

-309 DEDQS
+309 DEDRS

-417 WAATVNYLTE
+417 WAATVNYLKE

-453 TDMHYFTLSNQSTLD
+453 TDMHYFTLSNQSTVD

-512 GTSAVITPDP
+512 GTSAVITPDQF
-522 IGNTL
+522 GNTL
-527 TFHVTPNKKTRSLNV
+527 TFHVTSNKKIRSLNV

-564 TYANGQPVLVG
+564 TYANGKPVLVG

-642 SANGHPMLKHPITY
+642 SGYGHPMLKHPITY

-701 IKCDC
+701 VKIDC

-723 NAPDVQNSTKPTVFF
+723 NAPDVQNSTKPSVFF
-738 TVADNLKNGN
+738 TVADNLKNGK
-748 LNDPDHTVA
+748 LNEPDHTVA

-773 VVYNGSKAGY
+773 VVYNGSKASKAWY

-837 VANAYQ
+837 IANAYQ
-843 IINIPDSQDMVSQ
+843 IINIPDSQDKVSQ

-913 EVKSVMLKFDSKA
+913 KVKSVMLKFDSKA
-926 LPGRTSA
+926 LPGKTSA

-974 ILPGKPASAKLTV
+974 ILPGEPASAKLTV
-987 TGQAKVNVKV
+987 IGQAKVNVKV

-1011 PDQAKTYHEG
+1011 PDQAKTYPEG
-1021 QDIIMKPEDFMTKN
+1021 QDIMKPEDFMTKN

-1049 IVINWAARPTIQN
+1049 IVINWAAGPTIQN

-1078 DHAVAPDFDGD
+1078 DQTVAPDFDGD

-1105 KVTRTIKFVDQNGKP
+1105 KVTRTIKFVDQNGKQ

-1160 VPKIDGYTPDKSQVA
+1160 VLKKDGYTPDKSQVA
-1175 QATVKYGDPD
+1175 KATVKFGDPD
-1185 SAITVTYKANP
+1185 SAITVTYKANS

-1209 ETLNSKPLYG
+1209 ETLDSKSLDG
-1219 VSDADANYNTKA
+1219 VSDADANYNTKV
-1231 DINNYEKQHYVLVR
+1231 DINNYEKQHYVLVS
-1245 DSSDGQ
+1245 DSSDGK

-1265 DVHFTHATNPDSRQ
+1265 DVHFTHDTNPDSRQ

-1334 EVAGYTPDKSQVAQA
+1334 EVSGYTPDKSQVAQA
-1349 TVKYG
+1349 
-1354 DPDSAITVTYKA
+1354 A
-1366 NPQVIKVNFI
+1366 
-1376 DDTTGET
+1376 
-1383 LNSKP
+1383 
-1388 LYGVSD
+1388 
-1394 ADANYNTKAD
+1394 
-1404 INNYEKQHYVL
+1404 
-1415 VRDSSDGQ
+1415 
-1423 DLIFDHDDQATQS
+1423 
-1436 YDVHFTHATNPDS
+1436 
-1449 RQDTVTRTI
+1449 
-1458 TYTGAGN
+1458 
-1465 KTPSAVTQSV
+1465 
-1475 HFTQA
+1475 
-1480 GTKDLVTGKTKWNDV
+1480 
-1495 ADQNFASVGTPE
+1495 
-1507 VAGYTPDKSQVA
+1507 
-1519 QATVKFGDKDTTV
+1519 VKFGDKDTTV

-1537 ADKQQAKLR
+1537 ADKQQAKLH

-1611 YGKYDTDDKKD
+1611 YGKYDTDDKND

-1664 LVFTKTGTKDLVTG
+1664 LVFTKIGTKDLVTG

-1690 AEIASPEIPGYTPDQ
+1690 AEVASPEIPGYTPDQ

-1720 VRMVTYSKNIE
+1720 VRTVTYSKNIE

-1745 KAPEEPQ
+1745 TDIPDNPVTPKAPEEPQ
-1752 QPATPDDNPDV
+1752 QPATPDDNLDV

>member
-1 MSERKNNYSIRKLT
+1 MRERKNHYSIRKLT

-39 SNSNESISQESE
+39 GNSNKSISQESKPE
-51 QTNANTS
+51 ENRQQTNANTS
-58 ESAQDETIT
+58 EPAQDESS
-67 IKPATTERQNADKSH
+67 ATRERQNAD
-82 VAETKLTAVSPSNS
+82 SPSNS

-150 NSANFQAGDTY
+150 NSADFQAGDTY
-161 TITIPKKGGLSLGTT
+161 TITIPKKGGLSLGKT

-209 TQNINLHYDQNINPL
+209 TQNINLHYDKNINPL

-291 DLNLALDKN
+291 NLNLALDKN

-309 DEDQS
+309 DEDRS

-417 WAATVNYLTE
+417 WAATVNYLKE

-453 TDMHYFTLSNQSTLD
+453 TDMHYFTLSNQSTVD
-468 ITDAN
+468 IKDAN

-493 TIYQDQDPDNINFI
+493 TIYQDQDQDPDNINFI

-512 GTSAVITPDP
+512 GTSAVITPDQF
-522 IGNTL
+522 GNTL
-527 TFHVTPNKKTRSLNV
+527 TFHVTSNKKIRSLNV

-564 TYANGQPVLVG
+564 TYANGKPVLVG

-642 SANGHPMLKHPITY
+642 SGYGHPMLKHPITY

-701 IKCDC
+701 VKIDC

-723 NAPDVQNSTKPTVFF
+723 NAPDVQNSTKPSVFF
-738 TVADNLKNGN
+738 TVADNLKNGK
-748 LNDPDHTVA
+748 LNEPDHTVA

-773 VVYNGSKAGY
+773 VVYNGSKASKAWY

-837 VANAYQ
+837 IANAYQ
-843 IINIPDSQDMVSQ
+843 IINIPDSQDKVSQ

-913 EVKSVMLKFDSKA
+913 KVKSVMLKFDSKA
-926 LPGRTSA
+926 LPGKTSA

-974 ILPGKPASAKLTV
+974 ILPGEPASAKLTV
-987 TGQAKVNVKV
+987 IGQAKVNVKV

-1011 PDQAKTYHEG
+1011 PDQAKTYPEG
-1021 QDIIMKPEDFMTKN
+1021 QDIMKPEDFMTKN

-1049 IVINWAARPTIQN
+1049 IVINWAAGPTIQN

-1078 DHAVAPDFDGD
+1078 DQTVAPDFDGD

-1105 KVTRTIKFVDQNGKP
+1105 KVTRTIKFVDQNGKQ

-1160 VPKIDGYTPDKSQVA
+1160 VLKKDGYTPDKSQVA
-1175 QATVKYGDPD
+1175 KATVKFGDPD
-1185 SAITVTYKANP
+1185 SAITVTYKANS

-1209 ETLNSKPLYG
+1209 ETLDSKSLDG
-1219 VSDADANYNTKA
+1219 VSDADANYNTKV
-1231 DINNYEKQHYVLVR
+1231 DINNYEKQHYVLVS
-1245 DSSDGQ
+1245 DSSDGK

-1265 DVHFTHATNPDSRQ
+1265 DVHFTHDTNPDSRQ

-1334 EVAGYTPDKSQVAQA
+1334 EVSGYTPDKSQVAQA
-1349 TVKYG
+1349 
-1354 DPDSAITVTYKA
+1354 A
-1366 NPQVIKVNFI
+1366 
-1376 DDTTGET
+1376 
-1383 LNSKP
+1383 
-1388 LYGVSD
+1388 
-1394 ADANYNTKAD
+1394 
-1404 INNYEKQHYVL
+1404 
-1415 VRDSSDGQ
+1415 
-1423 DLIFDHDDQATQS
+1423 
-1436 YDVHFTHATNPDS
+1436 
-1449 RQDTVTRTI
+1449 
-1458 TYTGAGN
+1458 
-1465 KTPSAVTQSV
+1465 
-1475 HFTQA
+1475 
-1480 GTKDLVTGKTKWNDV
+1480 
-1495 ADQNFASVGTPE
+1495 
-1507 VAGYTPDKSQVA
+1507 
-1519 QATVKFGDKDTTV
+1519 VKFGDKDTTV

-1537 ADKQQAKLR
+1537 ADKQQAKLH

-1611 YGKYDTDDKKD
+1611 YGKYDTDDKND

-1664 LVFTKTGTKDLVTG
+1664 LVFTKIGTKDLVTG

-1690 AEIASPEIPGYTPDQ
+1690 AEVASPEIPGYTPDQ

-1720 VRMVTYSKNIE
+1720 VRTVTYSKNIE

-1745 KAPEEPQ
+1745 TDIPDNPVTPKAPEEPQ
-1752 QPATPDDNPDV
+1752 QPATPDDNLDV

>member
-1 MSERKNNYSIRKLT
+1 MRERKNHYSIRKLT

-24 ISFFGIKADTVQAET
+24 ISFFGIKADTVQADTVQAET
-39 SNSNESISQESE
+39 SNSSESISQESKPE
-51 QTNANTS
+51 EKIQQDKTS
-58 ESAQDETIT
+58 ESAQDE
-67 IKPATTERQNADKSH
+67 PSATRERQNADG
-82 VAETKLTAVSPSNS
+82 PSNS

-150 NSANFQAGDTY
+150 NSADFQAGDTY
-161 TITIPKKGGLSLGTT
+161 TITIPKKGGLSLGKT

-209 TQNINLHYDQNINPL
+209 TQNINLHYDKNINPL

-417 WAATVNYLTE
+417 WAATVNYLKE

-468 ITDAN
+468 IKDAN

-493 TIYQDQDPDNINFI
+493 TIYQDQDQNPDNINFI

-512 GTSAVITPDP
+512 GTSAVITPDQF
-522 IGNTL
+522 GNTL
-527 TFHVTPNKKTRSLNV
+527 TFHVTPNKKIRSLNV
-542 RIAQWNP
+542 RIAKWNP

-588 FNGEVMMPMTTVI
+588 FNGEVMMPMKTVF

-642 SANGHPMLKHPITY
+642 SSGYGHPMLKHPITY

-701 IKCDC
+701 VKIDC

-738 TVADNLKNGN
+738 TVADNLKNDNLKNGN

-773 VVYNGSKAGY
+773 VVYNGSKAWY

-843 IINIPDSQDMVSQ
+843 IINIPDRRDKVSQ

-913 EVKSVMLKFDSKA
+913 KVKSVMLKFDSKA
-926 LPGRTSA
+926 LPGKTSA

-987 TGQAKVNVKV
+987 IGQAKVNVKV

-1021 QDIIMKPEDFMTKN
+1021 QDIMKPEDFMTKN

-1049 IVINWAARPTIQN
+1049 IVINWAAGPTIQN

-1078 DHAVAPDFDGD
+1078 DQTVAPDFDGD

-1105 KVTRTIKFVDQNGKP
+1105 KVTRTIKFVDQNGKQ

-1149 IPGSDILPQYQ
+1149 IPGSNILPSYQ
-1160 VPKIDGYTPDKSQVA
+1160 VPKKDGYTPDKSQVA
-1175 QATVKYGDPD
+1175 QATVKYGDAD
-1185 SAITVTYKANP
+1185 SAITVTYKANA
-1196 QVIKVNFIDDTTG
+1196 QVIKVNFIDDITG
-1209 ETLNSKPLYG
+1209 KTLDSKSLDG
-1219 VSDADANYNTKA
+1219 VSDADANYNTKV
-1231 DINNYEKQHYVLVR
+1231 DINNYEKQHYVLVS

-1265 DVHFTHATNPDSRQ
+1265 DVHFTHDTNPDSRQ

-1354 DPDSAITVTYKA
+1354 D
-1366 NPQVIKVNFI
+1366 
-1376 DDTTGET
+1376 
-1383 LNSKP
+1383 
-1388 LYGVSD
+1388 
-1394 ADANYNTKAD
+1394 
-1404 INNYEKQHYVL
+1404 
-1415 VRDSSDGQ
+1415 
-1423 DLIFDHDDQATQS
+1423 
-1436 YDVHFTHATNPDS
+1436 
-1449 RQDTVTRTI
+1449 
-1458 TYTGAGN
+1458 
-1465 KTPSAVTQSV
+1465 
-1475 HFTQA
+1475 
-1480 GTKDLVTGKTKWNDV
+1480 
-1495 ADQNFASVGTPE
+1495 
-1507 VAGYTPDKSQVA
+1507 
-1519 QATVKFGDKDTTV
+1519 KDTTV

-1584 YNFVNVTKGADPES
+1584 YNFFNVTKGADPES
-1598 TDQLAGADLSAVQ
+1598 TDQLASADLSAVQ

-1690 AEIASPEIPGYTPDQ
+1690 AEVASPEIPGYTPDQ

-1720 VRMVTYSKNIE
+1720 VRTVTYSKNIE
-1731 PQEPTTPTDNPVTP
+1731 PQEPTTPTDNPDTPTDIPDNPVTP

-1763 VRPHSDNSPQKKQ
+1763 VRPHSGNSPQKKQ

>member
-1 MSERKNNYSIRKLT
+1 MRERKNHYSIRKLT

-51 QTNANTS
+51 QTKANTS

-67 IKPATTERQNADKSH
+67 IKPATTERQNAGKSH
-82 VAETKLTAVSPSNS
+82 VVEAKAETTLTADSPSNS

-107 PAANRDKIGKEAP
+107 PAANRDKIGKKAP

-150 NSANFQAGDTY
+150 NSADFQAGDTY
-161 TITIPKKGGLSLGTT
+161 TITIPKKGGLSLGKT

-209 TQNINLHYDQNINPL
+209 TQNINLHYDKNINPL

-309 DEDQS
+309 DEDRS

-439 TSGVMVVDGKTSST
+439 TSGVMVVDGKASST

-473 LTVDLPDGYNVPATL
+473 LTVDLPDGYNVPETL

-512 GTSAVITPDP
+512 GTSAVITPDQF
-522 IGNTL
+522 GNTL
-527 TFHVTPNKKTRSLNV
+527 TFHVTPNKKIRSLNV

-564 TYANGQPVLVG
+564 TYANGKPVLVG

-615 VYPFLPNQTSTVPGE
+615 VYPAHQTSTVPGE
-630 KNAGSLTYETCV
+630 KNAGTMTYETCV
-642 SANGHPMLKHPITY
+642 SDYGHPMLKHPITY

-701 IKCDC
+701 VKIDC

-773 VVYNGSKAGY
+773 VVYNGSKAWY

-843 IINIPDSQDMVSQ
+843 IINIPDSRDKVSQ

-905 ADQITNWS
+905 ADQINNNWS

-926 LPGRTSA
+926 LPAKTSA

-974 ILPGKPASAKLTV
+974 ILPGEPASAKLTV
-987 TGQAKVNVKV
+987 IGQAKVNVKV

-1021 QDIIMKPEDFMTKN
+1021 KDIMKPEEFMTKN

-1049 IVINWAARPTIQN
+1049 IVINWAAGPTIQN

-1078 DHAVAPDFDGD
+1078 DQTVAPDFDGD

-1105 KVTRTIKFVDQNGKP
+1105 KVTRTIKFVDQNGKQ

-1149 IPGSDILPQYQ
+1149 IPGSDILHPYP
-1160 VPKIDGYTPDKSQVA
+1160 VPKIPGYTPDKSQVA
-1175 QATVKYGDPD
+1175 QATVKFGDPD
-1185 SAITVTYKANP
+1185 SSITVTYKANA
-1196 QVIKVNFIDDTTG
+1196 QVIKVNFIDDITG
-1209 ETLNSKPLYG
+1209 KTLDSKSLDG

-1231 DINNYEKQHYVLVR
+1231 DINNYEKQHYVLVK

-1265 DVHFTHATNPDSRQ
+1265 DVHFTHDTKPDSRQ

-1354 DPDSAITVTYKA
+1354 D
-1366 NPQVIKVNFI
+1366 
-1376 DDTTGET
+1376 
-1383 LNSKP
+1383 
-1388 LYGVSD
+1388 
-1394 ADANYNTKAD
+1394 
-1404 INNYEKQHYVL
+1404 
-1415 VRDSSDGQ
+1415 
-1423 DLIFDHDDQATQS
+1423 
-1436 YDVHFTHATNPDS
+1436 
-1449 RQDTVTRTI
+1449 
-1458 TYTGAGN
+1458 
-1465 KTPSAVTQSV
+1465 
-1475 HFTQA
+1475 
-1480 GTKDLVTGKTKWNDV
+1480 
-1495 ADQNFASVGTPE
+1495 
-1507 VAGYTPDKSQVA
+1507 
-1519 QATVKFGDKDTTV
+1519 KDTTV

-1537 ADKQQAKLR
+1537 ADKQQAKLH

-1584 YNFVNVTKGADPES
+1584 YNFVNVTKDADPES

-1690 AEIASPEIPGYTPDQ
+1690 AEVASPEIPGYTPDQ

-1720 VRMVTYSKNIE
+1720 VRTVTYSKNIE
-1731 PQEPTTPTDNPVTP
+1731 PQEPTTPTDNPDTPTDIPDNPVTP

-1880 ED
+1880 EDQTVQVKFEY

>member
-1 MSERKNNYSIRKLT
+1 MRERKNHYSIRKLT

-67 IKPATTERQNADKSH
+67 PATTETTERQNAGKSH
-82 VAETKLTAVSPSNS
+82 VVEAKAETKLPADSPSNS

-150 NSANFQAGDTY
+150 NSADFQAGDTY
-161 TITIPKKGGLSLGTT
+161 TITIPKKGGLSLGKT

-258 DLVHVPQPI
+258 DLVHVPQTI

-381 ISGTIVNV
+381 ISGTMVNV

-417 WAATVNYLTE
+417 WAATVDYLTE

-493 TIYQDQDPDNINFI
+493 TIYQDKRPDNINFI

-512 GTSAVITPDP
+512 GTSAVITPDQF
-522 IGNTL
+522 GNTL
-527 TFHVTPNKKTRSLNV
+527 TFHVTPNKKIRSLNV

-588 FNGEVMMPMTTVI
+588 FNGEVMMPMTTVF

-642 SANGHPMLKHPITY
+642 SGYGHPMLKHPITY

-701 IKCDC
+701 VKIDC

-723 NAPDVQNSTKPTVFF
+723 NAPDVQNSTKPSVFF
-738 TVADNLKNGN
+738 TVADNLKNGK
-748 LNDPDHTVA
+748 LNEPDHTVA

-773 VVYNGSKAGY
+773 AVYNRSIGVYS
-783 PGSWIINTVEGMS
+783 GSWIINTVEGMS

-809 TLATQDVHGINPDQM
+809 TLATQDVHGVNPDQM

-837 VANAYQ
+837 IANAYQ
-843 IINIPDSQDMVSQ
+843 IINIPDSQDKVSQ

-926 LPGRTSA
+926 LPARTSA

-940 DKDIYQHVG
+940 DKDIYKHVG
-949 KSISVSSAIFSEN
+949 MSISVSSAIFSEN

-974 ILPGKPASAKLTV
+974 ILPGEPASAKLTV

-1021 QDIIMKPEDFMTKN
+1021 QDIMKPEDFMTKN

-1049 IVINWAARPTIQN
+1049 IVINWAKEPTIQN
-1062 SDAQYAAGYQN
+1062 SDVQYAAGYQN

-1078 DHAVAPDFDGD
+1078 DQTVAPDFDGD

-1105 KVTRTIKFVDQNGKP
+1105 KVTRTIKFVDQNGKQ
-1120 IYPDVAQHSIE
+1120 IYPDFAQHSIE

-1149 IPGSDILPQYQ
+1149 IPGSDILLPYP
-1160 VPKIDGYTPDKSQVA
+1160 VPKIPGYTPDKSQVE
-1175 QATVKYGDPD
+1175 QATVKFGDPD
-1185 SAITVTYKANP
+1185 SSITVTYKANA
-1196 QVIKVNFIDDTTG
+1196 QVIKVNFIDDITG
-1209 ETLNSKPLYG
+1209 KTLDSKSLDG
-1219 VSDADANYNTKA
+1219 VSDADANYNTKV
-1231 DINNYEKQHYVLVR
+1231 DINNYEKQHYVLVS
-1245 DSSDGQ
+1245 DSSDGK

-1258 DQATQSY
+1258 DQAMQSY
-1265 DVHFTHATNPDSRQ
+1265 DVHFTHDTNPDSRQ

-1354 DPDSAITVTYKA
+1354 D
-1366 NPQVIKVNFI
+1366 
-1376 DDTTGET
+1376 
-1383 LNSKP
+1383 
-1388 LYGVSD
+1388 
-1394 ADANYNTKAD
+1394 
-1404 INNYEKQHYVL
+1404 
-1415 VRDSSDGQ
+1415 
-1423 DLIFDHDDQATQS
+1423 
-1436 YDVHFTHATNPDS
+1436 
-1449 RQDTVTRTI
+1449 
-1458 TYTGAGN
+1458 
-1465 KTPSAVTQSV
+1465 
-1475 HFTQA
+1475 
-1480 GTKDLVTGKTKWNDV
+1480 
-1495 ADQNFASVGTPE
+1495 
-1507 VAGYTPDKSQVA
+1507 
-1519 QATVKFGDKDTTV
+1519 KDTTV

-1546 FYDDTAKKFIDAAPV
+1546 FYDDTAKKFIDASPV

-1690 AEIASPEIPGYTPDQ
+1690 AEVASPEIPGYTPDQ
-1705 AVVPAVEVAHGDNDV
+1705 AVVPAVEVAHCDNDV
-1720 VRMVTYSKNIE
+1720 VRTVTYSKNIE
-1731 PQEPTTPTDNPVTP
+1731 PQEPTTPTDNPDTPTDIPDNPVTP

-1801 TATTKRNG
+1801 TAITKRNG

>member
-1 MSERKNNYSIRKLT
+1 M
-15 IGVASVLIG
+15 
-24 ISFFGIKADTVQAET
+24 
-39 SNSNESISQESE
+39 
-51 QTNANTS
+51 
-58 ESAQDETIT
+58 
-67 IKPATTERQNADKSH
+67 
-82 VAETKLTAVSPSNS
+82 
-96 TTSNVQEDRTD
+96 QEDRTD

-150 NSANFQAGDTY
+150 NSADFQAGDTY
-161 TITIPKKGGLSLGTT
+161 TITIPKKGGLSLGKT

-209 TQNINLHYDQNINPL
+209 TQNINLHYDKNINPL

-381 ISGTIVNV
+381 ISGTMVNV

-493 TIYQDQDPDNINFI
+493 TIYQDQDPDPDNINFI

-512 GTSAVITPDP
+512 GTSAVITPHQF
-522 IGNTL
+522 GNTL
-527 TFHVTPNKKTRSLNV
+527 TFHVTPNKKIRSLNV

-588 FNGEVMMPMTTVI
+588 FNGEVMMPMKTVF

-642 SANGHPMLKHPITY
+642 SGYGHPMLKHPITY

-701 IKCDC
+701 VKIDC

-723 NAPDVQNSTKPTVFF
+723 NAPDVQNSTKPSVFF

-748 LNDPDHTVA
+748 LNEPDDHTVA

-773 VVYNGSKAGY
+773 AVYNGSKAGY

-837 VANAYQ
+837 IANAYQ
-843 IINIPDSQDMVSQ
+843 IINIPDSQDKVSQ

-884 STALTDLN
+884 STALTDLD

-913 EVKSVMLKFDSKA
+913 KVKSVMLKFDSKA
-926 LPGRTSA
+926 LPAKTSA

-974 ILPGKPASAKLTV
+974 ILPGEPASAKLTV
-987 TGQAKVNVKV
+987 IGQAKVNVKV

-1011 PDQAKTYHEG
+1011 PDQAKTYPEG
-1021 QDIIMKPEDFMTKN
+1021 QDIMKPEDFMTKN

-1049 IVINWAARPTIQN
+1049 IVINWAAGPTIQN

-1078 DHAVAPDFDGD
+1078 DQTVAPDFDGD

-1105 KVTRTIKFVDQNGKP
+1105 KVTRTIKFVDQNGKQ

-1160 VPKIDGYTPDKSQVA
+1160 VPKIDGYTPDESQVA
-1175 QATVKYGDPD
+1175 QATVKFGDPD
-1185 SAITVTYKANP
+1185 SAITVTYKANA

-1209 ETLNSKPLYG
+1209 ETLNSKSLDG

-1265 DVHFTHATNPDSRQ
+1265 DVHFTHDTKPDSRQ

-1319 WNDVADQNFASVGTP
+1319 WNDVADQNFVSVGTP

-1354 DPDSAITVTYKA
+1354 D
-1366 NPQVIKVNFI
+1366 
-1376 DDTTGET
+1376 
-1383 LNSKP
+1383 
-1388 LYGVSD
+1388 
-1394 ADANYNTKAD
+1394 
-1404 INNYEKQHYVL
+1404 
-1415 VRDSSDGQ
+1415 
-1423 DLIFDHDDQATQS
+1423 
-1436 YDVHFTHATNPDS
+1436 
-1449 RQDTVTRTI
+1449 
-1458 TYTGAGN
+1458 
-1465 KTPSAVTQSV
+1465 
-1475 HFTQA
+1475 
-1480 GTKDLVTGKTKWNDV
+1480 
-1495 ADQNFASVGTPE
+1495 
-1507 VAGYTPDKSQVA
+1507 
-1519 QATVKFGDKDTTV
+1519 KDTTV
-1532 TVTYA
+1532 TVTYV

-1561 LDASGKTDGQV
+1561 LDASGKTDAQV

-1611 YGKYDTDDKKD
+1611 YGKYDTDDKND

-1690 AEIASPEIPGYTPDQ
+1690 AEVASPEIPGYTPDQ

-1720 VRMVTYSKNIE
+1720 VRTVTYSKNIE
-1731 PQEPTTPTDNPVTP
+1731 PQEPTTPTDNPDTPTDIPDNPVTP

-1752 QPATPDDNPDV
+1752 QPATPDDNLDV

>member
-1 MSERKNNYSIRKLT
+1 MRERKNHYSIRKLT

-39 SNSNESISQESE
+39 GNSNESISQKNNQEE
-51 QTNANTS
+51 NRQQTNANTS
-58 ESAQDETIT
+58 ELAQDEPIT
-67 IKPATTERQNADKSH
+67 PATTERQNAGKSH
-82 VAETKLTAVSPSNS
+82 VVEDKAETELTADSPSNS

-161 TITIPKKGGLSLGTT
+161 TITIPKKGGLSLGKT

-209 TQNINLHYDQNINPL
+209 TQNINLHYDKNINPL

-427 YTAHDKDNPGKD
+427 YTAHNKDNPGKD
-439 TSGVMVVDGKTSST
+439 TSGVMVVDGKASST
-453 TDMHYFTLSNQSTLD
+453 TDMHYFTLSNQSTVD

-493 TIYQDQDPDNINFI
+493 TIYQDQDPDPDNINFI

-512 GTSAVITPDP
+512 GTSAVITPDQF
-522 IGNTL
+522 GNTL
-527 TFHVTPNKKTRSLNV
+527 TFHVTPNKKIRSLNV

-615 VYPFLPNQTSTVPGE
+615 VYPAHQTSTVPGE
-630 KNAGSLTYETCV
+630 KNAGTMTYETCV
-642 SANGHPMLKHPITY
+642 SDYGHPMLKHPITY

-701 IKCDC
+701 VKIDC

-757 QALKGLV
+757 QALKDLV

-843 IINIPDSQDMVSQ
+843 IINIPDSQDKVSQ

-905 ADQITNWS
+905 ADQINNNWS

-926 LPGRTSA
+926 LPARTSA

-940 DKDIYQHVG
+940 DKDIYEHVG

-987 TGQAKVNVKV
+987 IGQAKVNVKV

-1021 QDIIMKPEDFMTKN
+1021 QDIMKPEDFMTKN

-1049 IVINWAARPTIQN
+1049 IVINWAAGPTIQN

-1078 DHAVAPDFDGD
+1078 DQTVAPDFDGD

-1143 KIAWAA
+1143 EIAWAA
-1149 IPGSDILPQYQ
+1149 IPGSYTLPSYQDQ
-1160 VPKIDGYTPDKSQVA
+1160 VPKKDGYTPDTSQVA
-1175 QATVKYGDPD
+1175 QATVKY
-1185 SAITVTYKANP
+1185 
-1196 QVIKVNFIDDTTG
+1196 
-1209 ETLNSKPLYG
+1209 
-1219 VSDADANYNTKA
+1219 
-1231 DINNYEKQHYVLVR
+1231 
-1245 DSSDGQ
+1245 
-1251 DLIFDHD
+1251 
-1258 DQATQSY
+1258 
-1265 DVHFTHATNPDSRQ
+1265 
-1279 DTVTRTITY
+1279 
-1288 TGAGNKTPSA
+1288 
-1298 VTQSVHF
+1298 
-1305 TQAGTKDLVTGKTK
+1305 
-1319 WNDVADQNFASVGTP
+1319 
-1334 EVAGYTPDKSQVAQA
+1334 
-1349 TVKYG
+1349 
-1354 DPDSAITVTYKA
+1354 
-1366 NPQVIKVNFI
+1366 
-1376 DDTTGET
+1376 
-1383 LNSKP
+1383 
-1388 LYGVSD
+1388 
-1394 ADANYNTKAD
+1394 
-1404 INNYEKQHYVL
+1404 
-1415 VRDSSDGQ
+1415 
-1423 DLIFDHDDQATQS
+1423 
-1436 YDVHFTHATNPDS
+1436 
-1449 RQDTVTRTI
+1449 
-1458 TYTGAGN
+1458 
-1465 KTPSAVTQSV
+1465 
-1475 HFTQA
+1475 
-1480 GTKDLVTGKTKWNDV
+1480 
-1495 ADQNFASVGTPE
+1495 
-1507 VAGYTPDKSQVA
+1507 
-1519 QATVKFGDKDTTV
+1519 GDKDTTV

-1598 TDQLAGADLSAVQ
+1598 TDQLASADLSAVQ

-1656 HDDYQATP
+1656 HDNYQATS

-1690 AEIASPEIPGYTPDQ
+1690 AEVASPEIPGYTPDQ
-1705 AVVPAVEVAHGDNDV
+1705 AVIPAVEVAHGDNDV
-1720 VRMVTYSKNIE
+1720 VRTVTYSKNIE

-1763 VRPHSDNSPQKKQ
+1763 VRPHSGNSPQKKQ

>member
-1 MSERKNNYSIRKLT
+1 MRERKNHYSIRKLT

-39 SNSNESISQESE
+39 GNSNAQESE
-51 QTNANTS
+51 QTKTNANTS
-58 ESAQDETIT
+58 KSAQDETIT
-67 IKPATTERQNADKSH
+67 PATTERQNAGKSH
-82 VAETKLTAVSPSNS
+82 VVEAETELTADSPSNS

-120 SASATF
+120 STSATF

-150 NSANFQAGDTY
+150 NSADFQAGDTY
-161 TITIPKKGGLSLGTT
+161 TITIPKKGGLSLGKT

-209 TQNINLHYDQNINPL
+209 TQNINLHYDKNINPL

-281 GTPLKDFNQV
+281 RTPLKDFNQV

-453 TDMHYFTLSNQSTLD
+453 TDMHYFTLSNQSTVD

-493 TIYQDQDPDNINFI
+493 TIYQDQDPDPDNINFI

-512 GTSAVITPDP
+512 GTSAVITPDQF
-522 IGNTL
+522 GNTL
-527 TFHVTPNKKTRSLNV
+527 TFHVTPNKKIRSLNV

-588 FNGEVMMPMTTVI
+588 FNGEVMMPMTTVF

-642 SANGHPMLKHPITY
+642 SDYGHPMLKHPITY

-679 VDYQPLLT
+679 VAYQPLLT

-701 IKCDC
+701 VKIDC

-723 NAPDVQNSTKPTVFF
+723 NAPDVQNSTKPSVFF

-748 LNDPDHTVA
+748 LNESDHTVA

-773 VVYNGSKAGY
+773 VVYNGSKASKAGY

-843 IINIPDSQDMVSQ
+843 IINIPDSQDKVRQ

-913 EVKSVMLKFDSKA
+913 KVKSVMLKFDSKA
-926 LPGRTSA
+926 LPGKTSA

-974 ILPGKPASAKLTV
+974 ILPGEPASAKLTV
-987 TGQAKVNVKV
+987 IGQAKVNVKV

-1021 QDIIMKPEDFMTKN
+1021 QDIMKPEDFMTKN

-1049 IVINWAARPTIQN
+1049 IVINWAKEPTIQN
-1062 SDAQYAAGYQN
+1062 SDAKYAAGYQN
-1073 GTAAF
+1073 GKAAF
-1078 DHAVAPDFDGD
+1078 DQTVAPDFDGD

-1105 KVTRTIKFVDQNGKP
+1105 KVTRTIKFVDQNGKQ
-1120 IYPDVAQHSIE
+1120 IYPDFAQHSIE

-1149 IPGSDILPQYQ
+1149 IPGSDILFPHHP
-1160 VPKIDGYTPDKSQVA
+1160 VPKIPGYTPDKSQVE

-1185 SAITVTYKANP
+1185 SSITVTYKANA

-1209 ETLNSKPLYG
+1209 KTLDSKSLDG
-1219 VSDADANYNTKA
+1219 VSDADANYNTKV
-1231 DINNYEKQHYVLVR
+1231 DINNYEKQHYVLVS
-1245 DSSDGQ
+1245 DSSDGK

-1265 DVHFTHATNPDSRQ
+1265 DVHFTHDTNPDSRQ

-1334 EVAGYTPDKSQVAQA
+1334 EVSGYTPDKSQVAQA
-1349 TVKYG
+1349 
-1354 DPDSAITVTYKA
+1354 A
-1366 NPQVIKVNFI
+1366 
-1376 DDTTGET
+1376 
-1383 LNSKP
+1383 
-1388 LYGVSD
+1388 
-1394 ADANYNTKAD
+1394 
-1404 INNYEKQHYVL
+1404 
-1415 VRDSSDGQ
+1415 
-1423 DLIFDHDDQATQS
+1423 
-1436 YDVHFTHATNPDS
+1436 
-1449 RQDTVTRTI
+1449 
-1458 TYTGAGN
+1458 
-1465 KTPSAVTQSV
+1465 
-1475 HFTQA
+1475 
-1480 GTKDLVTGKTKWNDV
+1480 
-1495 ADQNFASVGTPE
+1495 
-1507 VAGYTPDKSQVA
+1507 
-1519 QATVKFGDKDTTV
+1519 VKFGDKDTTV

-1537 ADKQQAKLR
+1537 ADKQQAKLH

-1611 YGKYDTDDKKD
+1611 YGKYDTDDKND

-1664 LVFTKTGTKDLVTG
+1664 LVFTKIGTKDLVTG

-1690 AEIASPEIPGYTPDQ
+1690 AEVASPEIPGYTPDQ

-1720 VRMVTYSKNIE
+1720 VRTVTYSKNIE

-1752 QPATPDDNPDV
+1752 QPATPDDNPYV

-1801 TATTKRNG
+1801 TAITKRNG

>member
-1 MSERKNNYSIRKLT
+1 MRERKNHYSIRKLT

-39 SNSNESISQESE
+39 SNSSESISQESKPE
-51 QTNANTS
+51 EKIQQDKTS
-58 ESAQDETIT
+58 ESAQDE
-67 IKPATTERQNADKSH
+67 PSATRERQNADG
-82 VAETKLTAVSPSNS
+82 PSNS

-150 NSANFQAGDTY
+150 NSADFQAGDTY
-161 TITIPKKGGLSLGTT
+161 TITIPKKGGLSLGKT

-209 TQNINLHYDQNINPL
+209 TQNINLHYDKNINPL

-291 DLNLALDKN
+291 NLNLALDKN

-309 DEDQS
+309 DEDRS

-439 TSGVMVVDGKTSST
+439 TRGVIVVDGKTSST
-453 TDMHYFTLSNQSTLD
+453 TDMHYFTLSNQSTVD

-512 GTSAVITPDP
+512 GTSAVITPDQF
-522 IGNTL
+522 GNTL
-527 TFHVTPNKKTRSLNV
+527 TFHVTSNKKIRSLNV

-564 TYANGQPVLVG
+564 TYANGKPVLVG

-642 SANGHPMLKHPITY
+642 SGYGHPMLKHPITY

-701 IKCDC
+701 VKIDC

-723 NAPDVQNSTKPTVFF
+723 NAPDVQNSTKPSVFF
-738 TVADNLKNGN
+738 TVADNLKNGK
-748 LNDPDHTVA
+748 LNEPDHTVA

-773 VVYNGSKAGY
+773 VVYNGSKASKAWY

-837 VANAYQ
+837 IANAYQ
-843 IINIPDSQDMVSQ
+843 IINIPDSQDKVSQ

-913 EVKSVMLKFDSKA
+913 KVKSVMLKFDSKA
-926 LPGRTSA
+926 LPGKTSA

-974 ILPGKPASAKLTV
+974 ILPGEPASAKLTV
-987 TGQAKVNVKV
+987 IGQAKVNVKV

-1011 PDQAKTYHEG
+1011 PDQAKTYPEG
-1021 QDIIMKPEDFMTKN
+1021 QDIMKPEDFMTKN

-1049 IVINWAARPTIQN
+1049 IVINWAAGPTIQN

-1078 DHAVAPDFDGD
+1078 DQTVAPDFDGD

-1105 KVTRTIKFVDQNGKP
+1105 KVTRTIKFVDQNGKQ

-1160 VPKIDGYTPDKSQVA
+1160 VLKKDGYTPDKSQVA
-1175 QATVKYGDPD
+1175 KATVKFGDPD
-1185 SAITVTYKANP
+1185 SAITVTYKANS

-1209 ETLNSKPLYG
+1209 ETLDSKSLDG
-1219 VSDADANYNTKA
+1219 VSDADANYNTKV
-1231 DINNYEKQHYVLVR
+1231 DINNYEKQHYVLVS
-1245 DSSDGQ
+1245 DSSDGK

-1265 DVHFTHATNPDSRQ
+1265 DVHFTHDTKPDSRQ

-1319 WNDVADQNFASVGTP
+1319 WNDVADQNFVSVGTP

-1349 TVKYG
+1349 TVKY
-1354 DPDSAITVTYKA
+1354 
-1366 NPQVIKVNFI
+1366 
-1376 DDTTGET
+1376 
-1383 LNSKP
+1383 
-1388 LYGVSD
+1388 
-1394 ADANYNTKAD
+1394 
-1404 INNYEKQHYVL
+1404 
-1415 VRDSSDGQ
+1415 
-1423 DLIFDHDDQATQS
+1423 
-1436 YDVHFTHATNPDS
+1436 
-1449 RQDTVTRTI
+1449 
-1458 TYTGAGN
+1458 
-1465 KTPSAVTQSV
+1465 
-1475 HFTQA
+1475 
-1480 GTKDLVTGKTKWNDV
+1480 
-1495 ADQNFASVGTPE
+1495 
-1507 VAGYTPDKSQVA
+1507 
-1519 QATVKFGDKDTTV
+1519 GDKDTTV

-1690 AEIASPEIPGYTPDQ
+1690 AEVASPEIPGYTPDQ

-1720 VRMVTYSKNIE
+1720 VRTVTYSKNIE
-1731 PQEPTTPTDNPVTP
+1731 PQEPTTPTDNPDTPTDIPDNPVTP

-1752 QPATPDDNPDV
+1752 QPATPDDNLDV

-1793 SSTVKPKA
+1793 SSIVKPKA

>member
-1 MSERKNNYSIRKLT
+1 MRERKNHYSIRKLT

-39 SNSNESISQESE
+39 SNSNEPISKESKPE
-51 QTNANTS
+51 ENRQQTNANTS
-58 ESAQDETIT
+58 ELAQDE
-67 IKPATTERQNADKSH
+67 PSATRERQNADG
-82 VAETKLTAVSPSNS
+82 PSNS

-150 NSANFQAGDTY
+150 NSADFQAGDTY
-161 TITIPKKGGLSLGTT
+161 TITIPKKGGLSLGKT

-209 TQNINLHYDQNINPL
+209 TQNINLHYDKNINPL

-309 DEDQS
+309 DKDQS

-493 TIYQDQDPDNINFI
+493 TIYQDQDQDSDNINFI

-512 GTSAVITPDP
+512 GTSAVITPDQF
-522 IGNTL
+522 GNTL
-527 TFHVTPNKKTRSLNV
+527 TFHVTPNKKIRSLNV

-588 FNGEVMMPMTTVI
+588 FNGEVMMPMTTVF
-601 DRLVNKVKE
+601 DRLVNKVNE

-642 SANGHPMLKHPITY
+642 SSYGHPMLKHPITY

-701 IKCDC
+701 VKIDC

-723 NAPDVQNSTKPTVFF
+723 NAPDVQNSTKPSVFF
-738 TVADNLKNGN
+738 TVADNLKNRK
-748 LNDPDHTVA
+748 LNEPDHTVA

-773 VVYNGSKAGY
+773 AVYNRSIGVYS
-783 PGSWIINTVEGMS
+783 GSWIINTVEGMS

-843 IINIPDSQDMVSQ
+843 IINIPDRRDKVSQ

-884 STALTDLN
+884 STALTDLD

-905 ADQITNWS
+905 ADQITDWS

-926 LPGRTSA
+926 LPAKTSA

-974 ILPGKPASAKLTV
+974 ILPGAATSAKLTV

-1011 PDQAKTYHEG
+1011 PDQAKTYNEG
-1021 QDIIMKPEDFMTKN
+1021 QDIMKPEEFMTKN

-1049 IVINWAARPTIQN
+1049 IVINWAAGPTIQN
-1062 SDAQYAAGYQN
+1062 SDVQYAAGYQN
-1073 GTAAF
+1073 GKAAF
-1078 DHAVAPDFDGD
+1078 DQTVAPDFDGD

-1105 KVTRTIKFVDQNGKP
+1105 KVTRTIKFVDQNGKQ
-1120 IYPDVAQHSIE
+1120 IYPDFAQHSIE

-1149 IPGSDILPQYQ
+1149 ISRSYTLDSYQ
-1160 VPKIDGYTPDKSQVA
+1160 VPKIDGYTPDTSQVA
-1175 QATVKYGDPD
+1175 QAV
-1185 SAITVTYKANP
+1185 
-1196 QVIKVNFIDDTTG
+1196 
-1209 ETLNSKPLYG
+1209 
-1219 VSDADANYNTKA
+1219 
-1231 DINNYEKQHYVLVR
+1231 
-1245 DSSDGQ
+1245 
-1251 DLIFDHD
+1251 
-1258 DQATQSY
+1258 
-1265 DVHFTHATNPDSRQ
+1265 
-1279 DTVTRTITY
+1279 
-1288 TGAGNKTPSA
+1288 
-1298 VTQSVHF
+1298 
-1305 TQAGTKDLVTGKTK
+1305 
-1319 WNDVADQNFASVGTP
+1319 
-1334 EVAGYTPDKSQVAQA
+1334 
-1349 TVKYG
+1349 
-1354 DPDSAITVTYKA
+1354 
-1366 NPQVIKVNFI
+1366 
-1376 DDTTGET
+1376 
-1383 LNSKP
+1383 
-1388 LYGVSD
+1388 
-1394 ADANYNTKAD
+1394 
-1404 INNYEKQHYVL
+1404 
-1415 VRDSSDGQ
+1415 
-1423 DLIFDHDDQATQS
+1423 
-1436 YDVHFTHATNPDS
+1436 
-1449 RQDTVTRTI
+1449 
-1458 TYTGAGN
+1458 
-1465 KTPSAVTQSV
+1465 
-1475 HFTQA
+1475 
-1480 GTKDLVTGKTKWNDV
+1480 
-1495 ADQNFASVGTPE
+1495 
-1507 VAGYTPDKSQVA
+1507 
-1519 QATVKFGDKDTTV
+1519 VKFGDKDTTV

-1537 ADKQQAKLR
+1537 ADKQQAKLH

-1611 YGKYDTDDKKD
+1611 YGRYDTDDKKD

-1690 AEIASPEIPGYTPDQ
+1690 AEVASPEIPGYTPDQ
-1705 AVVPAVEVAHGDNDV
+1705 AVVPAVEVAHGDNNDV
-1720 VRMVTYSKNIE
+1720 VRTVTYSKNIE

-1842 KKAETLPQTGEKD
+1842 KKAETLPQTGEKG

>member
-1 MSERKNNYSIRKLT
+1 MRERENHYSIRKLT

-51 QTNANTS
+51 QTKTNANTS

-67 IKPATTERQNADKSH
+67 PATTEGQNAGKSH
-82 VAETKLTAVSPSNS
+82 VVEAKADDSPSNS

-107 PAANRDKIGKEAP
+107 PAANRDKIGKKAP

-150 NSANFQAGDTY
+150 NSADFQAGDTY
-161 TITIPKKGGLSLGTT
+161 TITIPKKGGLSLGKT

-244 LKVIAIGKEPELSA
+244 LKVTAIGKEPELST

-381 ISGTIVNV
+381 ISGTMVNV

-439 TSGVMVVDGKTSST
+439 TSGVMVVDGKASST

-493 TIYQDQDPDNINFI
+493 TIYQDQDPDPDNINFI

-512 GTSAVITPDP
+512 GTSAVITPHQF
-522 IGNTL
+522 GNTL
-527 TFHVTPNKKTRSLNV
+527 TFHVTPNKKIRSLNV

-564 TYANGQPVLVG
+564 TYANGKPVLVG

-588 FNGEVMMPMTTVI
+588 FNGEVMMPMKTVF

-642 SANGHPMLKHPITY
+642 SGYGHPMLKHPITY

-701 IKCDC
+701 VKIDC

-723 NAPDVQNSTKPTVFF
+723 NAPDVQNSTKPSVFF

-748 LNDPDHTVA
+748 LNELDDHTVA

-773 VVYNGSKAGY
+773 AVYNGSKAGY

-837 VANAYQ
+837 IANAYQ
-843 IINIPDSQDMVSQ
+843 IINIPDSQDKVSQ

-884 STALTDLN
+884 STALTDLD

-913 EVKSVMLKFDSKA
+913 KVKSVMLKFDSKA
-926 LPGRTSA
+926 LPAKTSA

-974 ILPGKPASAKLTV
+974 ILPGEPASAKLTV
-987 TGQAKVNVKV
+987 IGQAKVNVKV

-1011 PDQAKTYHEG
+1011 PDQAKTYQEG
-1021 QDIIMKPEDFMTKN
+1021 QDIMKPEDFMTKN

-1049 IVINWAARPTIQN
+1049 IVINWAKGPTIQN

-1078 DHAVAPDFDGD
+1078 DQTVVPDFDGD

-1099 PVTDTH
+1099 PVTDTR
-1105 KVTRTIKFVDQNGKP
+1105 KVTRTIKFVDQNGKQ

-1149 IPGSDILPQYQ
+1149 IPGSDTLPSTLPSYQ
-1160 VPKIDGYTPDKSQVA
+1160 VPKKDGYTPDKSQVE
-1175 QATVKYGDPD
+1175 QATVKFGDPD
-1185 SAITVTYKANP
+1185 SSITVTYKANA

-1209 ETLNSKPLYG
+1209 KTLDSKSLDG
-1219 VSDADANYNTKA
+1219 VSDADANYNTKV
-1231 DINNYEKQHYVLVR
+1231 DINNYEKQHYVLVS
-1245 DSSDGQ
+1245 DSSDGK

-1265 DVHFTHATNPDSRQ
+1265 DVHFTHDTNPDSRQ

-1334 EVAGYTPDKSQVAQA
+1334 EVSGYTPDKSQVAQA
-1349 TVKYG
+1349 
-1354 DPDSAITVTYKA
+1354 A
-1366 NPQVIKVNFI
+1366 
-1376 DDTTGET
+1376 
-1383 LNSKP
+1383 
-1388 LYGVSD
+1388 
-1394 ADANYNTKAD
+1394 
-1404 INNYEKQHYVL
+1404 
-1415 VRDSSDGQ
+1415 
-1423 DLIFDHDDQATQS
+1423 
-1436 YDVHFTHATNPDS
+1436 
-1449 RQDTVTRTI
+1449 
-1458 TYTGAGN
+1458 
-1465 KTPSAVTQSV
+1465 
-1475 HFTQA
+1475 
-1480 GTKDLVTGKTKWNDV
+1480 
-1495 ADQNFASVGTPE
+1495 
-1507 VAGYTPDKSQVA
+1507 
-1519 QATVKFGDKDTTV
+1519 VKFGDKDTTV

-1537 ADKQQAKLR
+1537 ADKQQAKLH

-1611 YGKYDTDDKKD
+1611 YGRYDTDDKKD
-1622 QVFVAHFTHK
+1622 QFFVAHFTHK

-1639 VTVNETI
+1639 VTVNKTI

-1690 AEIASPEIPGYTPDQ
+1690 AEVASPEIPGYTPDQ

-1720 VRMVTYSKNIE
+1720 VRTVTYSKNIE
-1731 PQEPTTPTDNPVTP
+1731 PQEPTTPTDNPDTPTDIPDNPVTP

-1752 QPATPDDNPDV
+1752 QPATPDDNLDV

-1793 SSTVKPKA
+1793 SSIVKPKA

>member
-1 MSERKNNYSIRKLT
+1 MRERKNHYSIRKLT

-39 SNSNESISQESE
+39 SNSNESISPESK

-67 IKPATTERQNADKSH
+67 PATTEGQNTGKSH
-82 VAETKLTAVSPSNS
+82 VVEAKVDDSPSNS

-135 HGQLD
+135 HSQLD

-209 TQNINLHYDQNINPL
+209 TQNINLNYDQNINPL

-244 LKVIAIGKEPELSA
+244 LKVTAIGKEPELST

-309 DEDQS
+309 DEDRS

-493 TIYQDQDPDNINFI
+493 TIYQDQDQDSDNINFI

-512 GTSAVITPDP
+512 GTSAVITPDQF
-522 IGNTL
+522 GNTL
-527 TFHVTPNKKTRSLNV
+527 TFHVTPNKKIRSLNV

-588 FNGEVMMPMTTVI
+588 FNGEVMMPMTTVF

-642 SANGHPMLKHPITY
+642 SGYGHPMLKHPITY

-701 IKCDC
+701 VKIDC

-723 NAPDVQNSTKPTVFF
+723 NAPDVQNSTKPSVFF
-738 TVADNLKNGN
+738 TVADNLKNGK

-773 VVYNGSKAGY
+773 AVYNRSIGVYS
-783 PGSWIINTVEGMS
+783 GSWIINTVEGML

-809 TLATQDVHGINPDQM
+809 TSATQDVHGVNPDQM

-837 VANAYQ
+837 IANAYQ
-843 IINIPDSQDMVSQ
+843 IINIPDSQDKVSQ

-905 ADQITNWS
+905 AGQITNWS
-913 EVKSVMLKFDSKA
+913 KVKSVMLKFDSKA
-926 LPGRTSA
+926 LPARTSA

-940 DKDIYQHVG
+940 DENIYQHVG
-949 KSISVSSAIFSEN
+949 KSIRVSSAIFSEN

-974 ILPGKPASAKLTV
+974 ILPGEPASAKLTV
-987 TGQAKVNVKV
+987 IGQAKVNVKV

-1011 PDQAKTYHEG
+1011 PDQAKTYPEG
-1021 QDIIMKPEDFMTKN
+1021 QDIMKPEDFMTKN

-1049 IVINWAARPTIQN
+1049 IVINWAKGPTIQN

-1078 DHAVAPDFDGD
+1078 DQTVVPDFDGD

-1099 PVTDTH
+1099 PVTDTR
-1105 KVTRTIKFVDQNGKP
+1105 KVTRTIKFVDQNGKQ

-1149 IPGSDILPQYQ
+1149 IPGSDTLPSTLPSYQ
-1160 VPKIDGYTPDKSQVA
+1160 VPKKDGYTPDKSQVE
-1175 QATVKYGDPD
+1175 QATVKFGDPD
-1185 SAITVTYKANP
+1185 SSITVTYKANA

-1209 ETLNSKPLYG
+1209 KTLDSKSLDG
-1219 VSDADANYNTKA
+1219 VSDADANYNTKV
-1231 DINNYEKQHYVLVR
+1231 DINNYEKQHYVLVS
-1245 DSSDGQ
+1245 DSSDGK

-1265 DVHFTHATNPDSRQ
+1265 DVHFTHDTNPDSRQ

-1334 EVAGYTPDKSQVAQA
+1334 EVSGYTPDKSQVAQA
-1349 TVKYG
+1349 
-1354 DPDSAITVTYKA
+1354 A
-1366 NPQVIKVNFI
+1366 
-1376 DDTTGET
+1376 
-1383 LNSKP
+1383 
-1388 LYGVSD
+1388 
-1394 ADANYNTKAD
+1394 
-1404 INNYEKQHYVL
+1404 
-1415 VRDSSDGQ
+1415 
-1423 DLIFDHDDQATQS
+1423 
-1436 YDVHFTHATNPDS
+1436 
-1449 RQDTVTRTI
+1449 
-1458 TYTGAGN
+1458 
-1465 KTPSAVTQSV
+1465 
-1475 HFTQA
+1475 
-1480 GTKDLVTGKTKWNDV
+1480 
-1495 ADQNFASVGTPE
+1495 
-1507 VAGYTPDKSQVA
+1507 
-1519 QATVKFGDKDTTV
+1519 VKFGDKDTTV

-1537 ADKQQAKLR
+1537 ADKQQAKLH

-1690 AEIASPEIPGYTPDQ
+1690 AEVASPEIPGYTPDQ

-1720 VRMVTYSKNIE
+1720 VRTVTYSKNIE

-1752 QPATPDDNPDV
+1752 QPATPDDNLDV

>member
-1 MSERKNNYSIRKLT
+1 MRERKNHYSIRKLT

-39 SNSNESISQESE
+39 SNSNEPISKESKPE
-51 QTNANTS
+51 EKTNANTS
-58 ESAQDETIT
+58 ELAQDEPSAIR
-67 IKPATTERQNADKSH
+67 ERQNADG
-82 VAETKLTAVSPSNS
+82 PSNS

-150 NSANFQAGDTY
+150 NSADFQAGDTY
-161 TITIPKKGGLSLGTT
+161 TITIPKKGGLSLGKT

-209 TQNINLHYDQNINPL
+209 TQNINLHYDKNINPL

-258 DLVHVPQPI
+258 DLVHVPQTI

-417 WAATVNYLTE
+417 WAATVNYLKE

-453 TDMHYFTLSNQSTLD
+453 TDMHYFTLSNQSTVD

-512 GTSAVITPDP
+512 GTSAVITPDQF
-522 IGNTL
+522 GNTL
-527 TFHVTPNKKTRSLNV
+527 TFHVTPNKKIRSLNV
-542 RIAQWNP
+542 RIAKWNP

-588 FNGEVMMPMTTVI
+588 FNGEVMMPMTTVF

-642 SANGHPMLKHPITY
+642 SGYGHPMLKHPITY

-701 IKCDC
+701 VKIDC

-738 TVADNLKNGN
+738 TVADNLKNDNLKNGN

-773 VVYNGSKAGY
+773 AVYNGSKAGY

-837 VANAYQ
+837 IANAYQ
-843 IINIPDSQDMVSQ
+843 IINIPDSQDKVSQ

-873 TDLSSA
+873 MDLSSA

-884 STALTDLN
+884 STALTDLD

-913 EVKSVMLKFDSKA
+913 KVKSVMLKFDSKA
-926 LPGRTSA
+926 LPGKTSA

-974 ILPGKPASAKLTV
+974 ILPGEPASAKLTV
-987 TGQAKVNVKV
+987 IGQAKVNVKV

-1021 QDIIMKPEDFMTKN
+1021 QDIMKPEEFMTKN

-1049 IVINWAARPTIQN
+1049 IVINWAAGPNIQN
-1062 SDAQYAAGYQN
+1062 SDAKYAAGYQN

-1078 DHAVAPDFDGD
+1078 DQTVAPDFDGD

-1099 PVTDTH
+1099 PVTDTR
-1105 KVTRTIKFVDQNGKP
+1105 KVTRTIKFVDQNGKQ

-1149 IPGSDILPQYQ
+1149 IPGSDTLTSTLHSYQ
-1160 VPKIDGYTPDKSQVA
+1160 VPKKDGYTPDKSQV
-1175 QATVKYGDPD
+1175 
-1185 SAITVTYKANP
+1185 
-1196 QVIKVNFIDDTTG
+1196 
-1209 ETLNSKPLYG
+1209 E
-1219 VSDADANYNTKA
+1219 
-1231 DINNYEKQHYVLVR
+1231 
-1245 DSSDGQ
+1245 
-1251 DLIFDHD
+1251 
-1258 DQATQSY
+1258 
-1265 DVHFTHATNPDSRQ
+1265 
-1279 DTVTRTITY
+1279 
-1288 TGAGNKTPSA
+1288 
-1298 VTQSVHF
+1298 
-1305 TQAGTKDLVTGKTK
+1305 
-1319 WNDVADQNFASVGTP
+1319 
-1334 EVAGYTPDKSQVAQA
+1334 
-1349 TVKYG
+1349 
-1354 DPDSAITVTYKA
+1354 
-1366 NPQVIKVNFI
+1366 
-1376 DDTTGET
+1376 
-1383 LNSKP
+1383 
-1388 LYGVSD
+1388 
-1394 ADANYNTKAD
+1394 
-1404 INNYEKQHYVL
+1404 
-1415 VRDSSDGQ
+1415 
-1423 DLIFDHDDQATQS
+1423 
-1436 YDVHFTHATNPDS
+1436 
-1449 RQDTVTRTI
+1449 
-1458 TYTGAGN
+1458 
-1465 KTPSAVTQSV
+1465 
-1475 HFTQA
+1475 
-1480 GTKDLVTGKTKWNDV
+1480 
-1495 ADQNFASVGTPE
+1495 
-1507 VAGYTPDKSQVA
+1507 

-1537 ADKQQAKLR
+1537 ADKQQAKLH

-1611 YGKYDTDDKKD
+1611 YGKYDTDDKND

-1664 LVFTKTGTKDLVTG
+1664 LVFTKIGTKDLVTG

-1690 AEIASPEIPGYTPDQ
+1690 AEVASPEIPGYTPDQ
-1705 AVVPAVEVAHGDNDV
+1705 AVVPAVEVAHGDNNDV
-1720 VRMVTYSKNIE
+1720 VRTVTYSKNIE

-1842 KKAETLPQTGEKD
+1842 KKAETLPQTGEKG

-1880 ED
+1880 EDQTVQVKFEY

>member
-1 MSERKNNYSIRKLT
+1 MRERKNHYSIRKLT

-67 IKPATTERQNADKSH
+67 IKPATTERQDADKPLVVEAKAAKTDLNSNSLYAART
-82 VAETKLTAVSPSNS
+82 VKQDSESKVKTPVTETQETKLTADSPSNS

-244 LKVIAIGKEPELSA
+244 LKVTAIGKEPELSA

-427 YTAHDKDNPGKD
+427 YTAHNKDNPGKD
-439 TSGVMVVDGKTSST
+439 TSGVMVVDGKASST

-512 GTSAVITPDP
+512 GTSAVITPDQF
-522 IGNTL
+522 GNTL
-527 TFHVTPNKKTRSLNV
+527 TFHVTPNKKIRSLNV

-564 TYANGQPVLVG
+564 TYANGKPVLVG

-615 VYPFLPNQTSTVPGE
+615 VYPAHQTSTVPGE
-630 KNAGSLTYETCV
+630 KNAGTMTYETCV
-642 SANGHPMLKHPITY
+642 SGYGHPMLKHPITY

-757 QALKGLV
+757 QALKDLV

-843 IINIPDSQDMVSQ
+843 IINIPDSQDKVSQ

-913 EVKSVMLKFDSKA
+913 KVKSVMFKFDSKA
-926 LPGRTSA
+926 LPARTSA

-1021 QDIIMKPEDFMTKN
+1021 QDIMKPEDFMTKN

-1049 IVINWAARPTIQN
+1049 IVINWAAGPTIQN

-1078 DHAVAPDFDGD
+1078 DQTVAPDFDGD

-1105 KVTRTIKFVDQNGKP
+1105 KVTRTIKFVDQNGKQ

-1143 KIAWAA
+1143 KIAWVA

-1175 QATVKYGDPD
+1175 QATVKYGDAD
-1185 SAITVTYKANP
+1185 SAITVTYKANA
-1196 QVIKVNFIDDTTG
+1196 QVIKVNFIDDITG
-1209 ETLNSKPLYG
+1209 KTLDSKSLDG
-1219 VSDADANYNTKA
+1219 VSDADANYNTKV
-1231 DINNYEKQHYVLVR
+1231 DINNYEKQHYVLVS

-1265 DVHFTHATNPDSRQ
+1265 DVHFTHDTNPDSRQ

-1354 DPDSAITVTYKA
+1354 D
-1366 NPQVIKVNFI
+1366 
-1376 DDTTGET
+1376 
-1383 LNSKP
+1383 
-1388 LYGVSD
+1388 
-1394 ADANYNTKAD
+1394 
-1404 INNYEKQHYVL
+1404 
-1415 VRDSSDGQ
+1415 
-1423 DLIFDHDDQATQS
+1423 
-1436 YDVHFTHATNPDS
+1436 
-1449 RQDTVTRTI
+1449 
-1458 TYTGAGN
+1458 
-1465 KTPSAVTQSV
+1465 
-1475 HFTQA
+1475 
-1480 GTKDLVTGKTKWNDV
+1480 
-1495 ADQNFASVGTPE
+1495 
-1507 VAGYTPDKSQVA
+1507 
-1519 QATVKFGDKDTTV
+1519 KDTTV

-1598 TDQLAGADLSAVQ
+1598 TDQLASADLSAVQ

-1690 AEIASPEIPGYTPDQ
+1690 AEVASPEIPGYTPDQ
-1705 AVVPAVEVAHGDNDV
+1705 AVIPAVEVAHGDNDV
-1720 VRMVTYSKNIE
+1720 VRTVTYSKNIE

-1763 VRPHSDNSPQKKQ
+1763 VRPHSGNSPQKKQ

>member
-1 MSERKNNYSIRKLT
+1 MRERENHYSIRKLT

-51 QTNANTS
+51 QTKTNANTS

-67 IKPATTERQNADKSH
+67 PATTEGQNAGKSH
-82 VAETKLTAVSPSNS
+82 VVEAKADDSPSNS

-107 PAANRDKIGKEAP
+107 PAANRDKIGKKAP

-150 NSANFQAGDTY
+150 NSADFQAGDTY
-161 TITIPKKGGLSLGTT
+161 TITIPKKGGLSLGKT

-244 LKVIAIGKEPELSA
+244 LKVTAIGKEPELST

-381 ISGTIVNV
+381 ISGTMVNV

-439 TSGVMVVDGKTSST
+439 TSGVMVVDGKASST

-493 TIYQDQDPDNINFI
+493 TIYQDQDPDPDNINFI

-512 GTSAVITPDP
+512 GTSAVITPHQF
-522 IGNTL
+522 GNTL
-527 TFHVTPNKKTRSLNV
+527 TFHVTPNKKIRSLNV

-564 TYANGQPVLVG
+564 TYANGKPVLVG

-588 FNGEVMMPMTTVI
+588 FNGEVMMPMKTVF

-642 SANGHPMLKHPITY
+642 SGYGHPMLKHPITY

-701 IKCDC
+701 VKIDC

-723 NAPDVQNSTKPTVFF
+723 NAPDVQNSTKPSVFF

-748 LNDPDHTVA
+748 LNELDDHTVA

-773 VVYNGSKAGY
+773 AVYNGSKAGY

-837 VANAYQ
+837 IANAYQ
-843 IINIPDSQDMVSQ
+843 IINIPDSQDKVSQ

-884 STALTDLN
+884 STALTDLD

-913 EVKSVMLKFDSKA
+913 KVKSVMLKFDSKA
-926 LPGRTSA
+926 LPAKTSA

-974 ILPGKPASAKLTV
+974 ILPGEPASAKLTV
-987 TGQAKVNVKV
+987 IGQAKVNVKV

-1011 PDQAKTYHEG
+1011 PDQAKTYQEG
-1021 QDIIMKPEDFMTKN
+1021 QDIMKPEDFMTKN

-1049 IVINWAARPTIQN
+1049 IVINWAKGPTIQN

-1078 DHAVAPDFDGD
+1078 DQTVVPDFDGD

-1099 PVTDTH
+1099 PVTDTR
-1105 KVTRTIKFVDQNGKP
+1105 KVTRTIKFVDQNGKQ

-1160 VPKIDGYTPDKSQVA
+1160 VLKKDGYTPDKSQVA
-1175 QATVKYGDPD
+1175 KATVKFGDPD
-1185 SAITVTYKANP
+1185 SAITVTYKANA

-1209 ETLNSKPLYG
+1209 KTLDSKSLDG
-1219 VSDADANYNTKA
+1219 VSDADANYNTKV
-1231 DINNYEKQHYVLVR
+1231 DINNYEKQHYVLVS
-1245 DSSDGQ
+1245 DSSDGK

-1265 DVHFTHATNPDSRQ
+1265 DVHFTHDTNPDSRQ

-1334 EVAGYTPDKSQVAQA
+1334 EVSGYTPDKSQVAQA
-1349 TVKYG
+1349 
-1354 DPDSAITVTYKA
+1354 A
-1366 NPQVIKVNFI
+1366 
-1376 DDTTGET
+1376 
-1383 LNSKP
+1383 
-1388 LYGVSD
+1388 
-1394 ADANYNTKAD
+1394 
-1404 INNYEKQHYVL
+1404 
-1415 VRDSSDGQ
+1415 
-1423 DLIFDHDDQATQS
+1423 
-1436 YDVHFTHATNPDS
+1436 
-1449 RQDTVTRTI
+1449 
-1458 TYTGAGN
+1458 
-1465 KTPSAVTQSV
+1465 
-1475 HFTQA
+1475 
-1480 GTKDLVTGKTKWNDV
+1480 
-1495 ADQNFASVGTPE
+1495 
-1507 VAGYTPDKSQVA
+1507 
-1519 QATVKFGDKDTTV
+1519 VKFGDKDTTV

-1537 ADKQQAKLR
+1537 ADKQQAKLH

-1611 YGKYDTDDKKD
+1611 YGKYDTDDKND

-1690 AEIASPEIPGYTPDQ
+1690 AEVASPEIPGYTPDQ

-1720 VRMVTYSKNIE
+1720 VRTVTYSKNIE
-1731 PQEPTTPTDNPVTP
+1731 PQEPTTPTDNPDTPTDIPDNPVTP

-1752 QPATPDDNPDV
+1752 QPATPDDNLDV

-1793 SSTVKPKA
+1793 SSIVKPKA

>member
-1 MSERKNNYSIRKLT
+1 MRERKNHYSIRKLT

-39 SNSNESISQESE
+39 SNSSESISQESKPE
-51 QTNANTS
+51 EKIQQDKTS
-58 ESAQDETIT
+58 ESAQDESS
-67 IKPATTERQNADKSH
+67 ATRERQNADG
-82 VAETKLTAVSPSNS
+82 PSNS

-140 EKQKT
+140 EKQNT

-150 NSANFQAGDTY
+150 NSADFQAGDTY

-187 TTFTETIDYYKI
+187 TTLTETIDYYKI

-209 TQNINLHYDQNINPL
+209 TQNINLHYDKNINPL

-244 LKVIAIGKEPELSA
+244 LKVIAIGKEPELST
-258 DLVHVPQPI
+258 DLVHVPQTI

-381 ISGTIVNV
+381 ISGTMVNV

-417 WAATVNYLTE
+417 WAATVDYLTE

-493 TIYQDQDPDNINFI
+493 TIYQDQRPDNINFI

-512 GTSAVITPDP
+512 GTSAVITPDQF
-522 IGNTL
+522 GNTL
-527 TFHVTPNKKTRSLNV
+527 TFHVTPNKKIRSLNV

-642 SANGHPMLKHPITY
+642 SDNGHPMLKHPITY

-679 VDYQPLLT
+679 VPYQPLLT

-701 IKCDC
+701 VKIDC

-723 NAPDVQNSTKPTVFF
+723 NAPDVQNSTKPSVFF

-748 LNDPDHTVA
+748 LNEPDDHTVA

-843 IINIPDSQDMVSQ
+843 IINIPDSQDKVSQ

-905 ADQITNWS
+905 ADHITNWS
-913 EVKSVMLKFDSKA
+913 KVKSVMLKFDSKA
-926 LPGRTSA
+926 LPAKTSA

-974 ILPGKPASAKLTV
+974 ILPGEPASAKLTV

-1011 PDQAKTYHEG
+1011 PDQAKTYPEG
-1021 QDIIMKPEDFMTKN
+1021 QDIMKPEDFMTKN

-1049 IVINWAARPTIQN
+1049 IVINWAAEPTIQN
-1062 SDAQYAAGYQN
+1062 S
-1073 GTAAF
+1073 AAF
-1078 DHAVAPDFDGD
+1078 DQTVAPDFDGD

-1099 PVTDTH
+1099 PVTDTR
-1105 KVTRTIKFVDQNGKP
+1105 KVTRTIKFVDQNGKQ

-1149 IPGSDILPQYQ
+1149 IPGSDTLPSTLPSYQ
-1160 VPKIDGYTPDKSQVA
+1160 VLKKDGYTPDKSQVE
-1175 QATVKYGDPD
+1175 QATVKFGDPD
-1185 SAITVTYKANP
+1185 SSITVTYKANA

-1209 ETLNSKPLYG
+1209 KTLDSKSLDG
-1219 VSDADANYNTKA
+1219 VSDADANYNTKV
-1231 DINNYEKQHYVLVR
+1231 DINNYEKQHYVLVS
-1245 DSSDGQ
+1245 DSSDGK

-1265 DVHFTHATNPDSRQ
+1265 DVHFTHDTNPDSRQ

-1334 EVAGYTPDKSQVAQA
+1334 EVSGYTPDKSQVAQA
-1349 TVKYG
+1349 
-1354 DPDSAITVTYKA
+1354 A
-1366 NPQVIKVNFI
+1366 
-1376 DDTTGET
+1376 
-1383 LNSKP
+1383 
-1388 LYGVSD
+1388 
-1394 ADANYNTKAD
+1394 
-1404 INNYEKQHYVL
+1404 
-1415 VRDSSDGQ
+1415 
-1423 DLIFDHDDQATQS
+1423 
-1436 YDVHFTHATNPDS
+1436 
-1449 RQDTVTRTI
+1449 
-1458 TYTGAGN
+1458 
-1465 KTPSAVTQSV
+1465 
-1475 HFTQA
+1475 
-1480 GTKDLVTGKTKWNDV
+1480 
-1495 ADQNFASVGTPE
+1495 
-1507 VAGYTPDKSQVA
+1507 
-1519 QATVKFGDKDTTV
+1519 VKFGDKDTTV

-1537 ADKQQAKLR
+1537 ADKQQAKLH

-1611 YGKYDTDDKKD
+1611 YGKYDTDDKND

-1639 VTVNETI
+1639 VTVNEII

-1690 AEIASPEIPGYTPDQ
+1690 AEVASPEIPGYTPDQ

-1720 VRMVTYSKNIE
+1720 VRTVTYSKNIE

-1752 QPATPDDNPDV
+1752 QPATPDDNPAV

-1880 ED
+1880 EDQTVQVKFEY

>member
-1 MSERKNNYSIRKLT
+1 MRERKNHYSIRKLT

-58 ESAQDETIT
+58 ESAQD

-82 VAETKLTAVSPSNS
+82 VVEAKAETTADSPSNS

-309 DEDQS
+309 YEDRS

-335 EEQITSLLKGQS
+335 EEQITSLSKGQS

-439 TSGVMVVDGKTSST
+439 TSGVMVVDGKASST

-512 GTSAVITPDP
+512 GTSAVITPDQF
-522 IGNTL
+522 GNTL
-527 TFHVTPNKKTRSLNV
+527 TFHVTPNKKIRSLNV

-564 TYANGQPVLVG
+564 TYANGKPVLVG

-642 SANGHPMLKHPITY
+642 SGYGHPMLKHPITY

-701 IKCDC
+701 VKCDC

-723 NAPDVQNSTKPTVFF
+723 NAPDVQNSTKPSVFF

-748 LNDPDHTVA
+748 LNEPDHTVA

-773 VVYNGSKAGY
+773 VVYNGSIGVY
-783 PGSWIINTVEGMS
+783 SGSWIINTVEGMS

-837 VANAYQ
+837 IANAYQ
-843 IINIPDSQDMVSQ
+843 IINIPDRQDKVSQ

-913 EVKSVMLKFDSKA
+913 KVKSVMLKFDSKA
-926 LPGRTSA
+926 LPGKTSA

-1005 DHYVDL
+1005 NHYVDL

-1021 QDIIMKPEDFMTKN
+1021 QDIMKPEDFMTKN

-1049 IVINWAARPTIQN
+1049 IVINWAAGPTIQN

-1078 DHAVAPDFDGD
+1078 DQTVAPDFDGD

-1105 KVTRTIKFVDQNGKP
+1105 KVTRTIKFVDQNGKQ

-1143 KIAWAA
+1143 KIAWAE

-1160 VPKIDGYTPDKSQVA
+1160 VPKIDGYTPDESQVA
-1175 QATVKYGDPD
+1175 QATVKFGDPD
-1185 SAITVTYKANP
+1185 SAITVTYKANS

-1209 ETLNSKPLYG
+1209 ETLNSKSLDG
-1219 VSDADANYNTKA
+1219 ISDADANYNTKA

-1265 DVHFTHATNPDSRQ
+1265 DVHFTHDTKPDSRQ

-1319 WNDVADQNFASVGTP
+1319 WNDVADQNFVSVGTP

-1349 TVKYG
+1349 TVKY
-1354 DPDSAITVTYKA
+1354 
-1366 NPQVIKVNFI
+1366 
-1376 DDTTGET
+1376 
-1383 LNSKP
+1383 
-1388 LYGVSD
+1388 
-1394 ADANYNTKAD
+1394 
-1404 INNYEKQHYVL
+1404 
-1415 VRDSSDGQ
+1415 
-1423 DLIFDHDDQATQS
+1423 
-1436 YDVHFTHATNPDS
+1436 
-1449 RQDTVTRTI
+1449 
-1458 TYTGAGN
+1458 
-1465 KTPSAVTQSV
+1465 
-1475 HFTQA
+1475 
-1480 GTKDLVTGKTKWNDV
+1480 
-1495 ADQNFASVGTPE
+1495 
-1507 VAGYTPDKSQVA
+1507 
-1519 QATVKFGDKDTTV
+1519 GDKDTTV

-1690 AEIASPEIPGYTPDQ
+1690 AEVASPEIPGYTPDQ

-1720 VRMVTYSKNIE
+1720 VRTVTYSKNIE
-1731 PQEPTTPTDNPVTP
+1731 PQEPTTPTDNPDTPTDIPDNPVTP

-1752 QPATPDDNPDV
+1752 QPATPDDNLDV

-1827 VVNSTST
+1827 VVNSTSM

>member
-1 MSERKNNYSIRKLT
+1 MRERKNHYSIRKLT

-51 QTNANTS
+51 QTKANTS

-67 IKPATTERQNADKSH
+67 IKPATTERQNAGKSH
-82 VAETKLTAVSPSNS
+82 VVEAKAETTLTADSPSNS

-150 NSANFQAGDTY
+150 NSADFQAGDTY
-161 TITIPKKGGLSLGTT
+161 TITIPKKGGLSLGKT

-244 LKVIAIGKEPELSA
+244 LKVTAIGKEPELST

-417 WAATVNYLTE
+417 WAATVNYLKE

-453 TDMHYFTLSNQSTLD
+453 TDMHYFTLSNQSTVD

-493 TIYQDQDPDNINFI
+493 TIYQDQDPDPDNINFI

-512 GTSAVITPDP
+512 GTSAVITPDQF
-522 IGNTL
+522 GNTL
-527 TFHVTPNKKTRSLNV
+527 TFHVTPNKKIRSLNV

-642 SANGHPMLKHPITY
+642 SNNGHPMLKHPITY

-701 IKCDC
+701 VKIDC

-723 NAPDVQNSTKPTVFF
+723 NAPDMQNSTKPSVFF
-738 TVADNLKNGN
+738 TVADNLKNGK
-748 LNDPDHTVA
+748 LNEPDHTVA

-773 VVYNGSKAGY
+773 AVYNRSIGVYS
-783 PGSWIINTVEGMS
+783 GSWIINTVEGMS

-809 TLATQDVHGINPDQM
+809 TSATQDVHGVNPDQM

-843 IINIPDSQDMVSQ
+843 IINIPDSRDKVSQ

-884 STALTDLN
+884 STALTDLD
-892 NAQAAAADGHWLT
+892 NAQAAAADGLWLT
-905 ADQITNWS
+905 ADQITKITNWS

-926 LPGRTSA
+926 LPARTSA

-974 ILPGKPASAKLTV
+974 ILPGAATSAKLTV

-1005 DHYVDL
+1005 NHYVDL

-1021 QDIIMKPEDFMTKN
+1021 QDIMKPEDFMTKN

-1049 IVINWAARPTIQN
+1049 IVINWAKEPTIQN
-1062 SDAQYAAGYQN
+1062 SDAQYAPGYQN

-1078 DHAVAPDFDGD
+1078 DQTVAPDFDGD

-1099 PVTDTH
+1099 PVTDTY
-1105 KVTRTIKFVDQNGKP
+1105 KVTRTIKFVDQNGKQ
-1120 IYPDVAQHSIE
+1120 IRPDFAQHSIE

-1149 IPGSDILPQYQ
+1149 ISSSDILHAYP
-1160 VPKIDGYTPDKSQVA
+1160 VPKIPGYRPDKSLVEK
-1175 QATVKYGDPD
+1175 ATVKYGDPN
-1185 SAITVTYKANP
+1185 SSITVTYKANA

-1209 ETLNSKPLYG
+1209 KTLDSKSLDG

-1231 DINNYEKQHYVLVR
+1231 DINNYEKQHYVLVS

-1258 DQATQSY
+1258 DQAMQSY
-1265 DVHFTHATNPDSRQ
+1265 DVHFTHDTNPDSRQ

-1305 TQAGTKDLVTGKTK
+1305 TQTGTKDLVTGKTK

-1349 TVKYG
+1349 AVKY
-1354 DPDSAITVTYKA
+1354 
-1366 NPQVIKVNFI
+1366 
-1376 DDTTGET
+1376 
-1383 LNSKP
+1383 
-1388 LYGVSD
+1388 
-1394 ADANYNTKAD
+1394 
-1404 INNYEKQHYVL
+1404 
-1415 VRDSSDGQ
+1415 
-1423 DLIFDHDDQATQS
+1423 
-1436 YDVHFTHATNPDS
+1436 
-1449 RQDTVTRTI
+1449 
-1458 TYTGAGN
+1458 
-1465 KTPSAVTQSV
+1465 
-1475 HFTQA
+1475 
-1480 GTKDLVTGKTKWNDV
+1480 
-1495 ADQNFASVGTPE
+1495 
-1507 VAGYTPDKSQVA
+1507 
-1519 QATVKFGDKDTTV
+1519 GDKDTTV
-1532 TVTYA
+1532 TVTYS

-1598 TDQLAGADLSAVQ
+1598 TDQLASADLSAVQ

-1690 AEIASPEIPGYTPDQ
+1690 AEVASPEIPGYTPDQ

-1720 VRMVTYSKNIE
+1720 VRTVTYSKNIE

-1763 VRPHSDNSPQKKQ
+1763 VRPHSGNSPQKKR

>member
-1 MSERKNNYSIRKLT
+1 MRERKNHYSIRKLT

-58 ESAQDETIT
+58 ESAQD

-82 VAETKLTAVSPSNS
+82 VVEAKAETTLTADSPSNS

-150 NSANFQAGDTY
+150 NSADFQAGDTY
-161 TITIPKKGGLSLGTT
+161 TITIPKKGGLSLGKT

-209 TQNINLHYDQNINPL
+209 TQNINLHYDKNINPL

-335 EEQITSLLKGQS
+335 EEQITSLSKGQS

-371 AKFLDKDKST
+371 AKFLDKYKST
-381 ISGTIVNV
+381 ISGTMVNV

-439 TSGVMVVDGKTSST
+439 TSGVMVVDGKASST

-493 TIYQDQDPDNINFI
+493 TIYQDQDQDPDNINFI

-512 GTSAVITPDP
+512 GTSAVITPDQF
-522 IGNTL
+522 GNTL
-527 TFHVTPNKKTRSLNV
+527 TFHVTPNKKIRSLNV

-564 TYANGQPVLVG
+564 TYANGKPVLVG

-642 SANGHPMLKHPITY
+642 SNNGHPMLKHPITY

-701 IKCDC
+701 VKIDC

-723 NAPDVQNSTKPTVFF
+723 NAPDVQNSTKPSVFF
-738 TVADNLKNGN
+738 TVADNLKNGK
-748 LNDPDHTVA
+748 LNEPDHTVA

-773 VVYNGSKAGY
+773 AVYNRSIGVYS
-783 PGSWIINTVEGMS
+783 GSWIINTVEGMS

-837 VANAYQ
+837 IANAYQ
-843 IINIPDSQDMVSQ
+843 IINIPDSQDKVSQ

-884 STALTDLN
+884 STALTDLD

-913 EVKSVMLKFDSKA
+913 KVKSVMLKFDSKA
-926 LPGRTSA
+926 LPAKTSA

-974 ILPGKPASAKLTV
+974 ILPGEPASAKLTV
-987 TGQAKVNVKV
+987 IGQAKVNVKV

-1011 PDQAKTYHEG
+1011 PDQAKTYQEG
-1021 QDIIMKPEDFMTKN
+1021 QDIMKPEDFMTKN

-1049 IVINWAARPTIQN
+1049 IVINWAKGPTIQN

-1078 DHAVAPDFDGD
+1078 DQTVVPDFDGD

-1099 PVTDTH
+1099 PVTDTR
-1105 KVTRTIKFVDQNGKP
+1105 KVTRTIKFVDQNGKQ

-1149 IPGSDILPQYQ
+1149 IPGSDTLPSTLPSYQ
-1160 VPKIDGYTPDKSQVA
+1160 VPKKDGYTPDKSQVE
-1175 QATVKYGDPD
+1175 QATVKFGDPD
-1185 SAITVTYKANP
+1185 SSITVTYKANA

-1209 ETLNSKPLYG
+1209 KTLDSKSLDG
-1219 VSDADANYNTKA
+1219 VSDADANYNTKV
-1231 DINNYEKQHYVLVR
+1231 DINNYEKQHYVLVS
-1245 DSSDGQ
+1245 DSSDGK

-1265 DVHFTHATNPDSRQ
+1265 DVHFTHDTNPDSRQ

-1334 EVAGYTPDKSQVAQA
+1334 EVSGYTPDKSQVAQA
-1349 TVKYG
+1349 
-1354 DPDSAITVTYKA
+1354 A
-1366 NPQVIKVNFI
+1366 
-1376 DDTTGET
+1376 
-1383 LNSKP
+1383 
-1388 LYGVSD
+1388 
-1394 ADANYNTKAD
+1394 
-1404 INNYEKQHYVL
+1404 
-1415 VRDSSDGQ
+1415 
-1423 DLIFDHDDQATQS
+1423 
-1436 YDVHFTHATNPDS
+1436 
-1449 RQDTVTRTI
+1449 
-1458 TYTGAGN
+1458 
-1465 KTPSAVTQSV
+1465 
-1475 HFTQA
+1475 
-1480 GTKDLVTGKTKWNDV
+1480 
-1495 ADQNFASVGTPE
+1495 
-1507 VAGYTPDKSQVA
+1507 
-1519 QATVKFGDKDTTV
+1519 VKFGDKDTTV

-1537 ADKQQAKLR
+1537 ADKQQAKLH

-1611 YGKYDTDDKKD
+1611 YGKYDTDDKND

-1690 AEIASPEIPGYTPDQ
+1690 AEVASPEIPGYTPDQ

-1720 VRMVTYSKNIE
+1720 VRTVTYSKNIE

-1745 KAPEEPQ
+1745 TDIPDNPVTPKVPEEPQ
-1752 QPATPDDNPDV
+1752 QPATPDDNLDV

-1793 SSTVKPKA
+1793 SSIVKPKA

-1880 ED
+1880 EDQTVQVKFEY

>member
-1 MSERKNNYSIRKLT
+1 MRERKNHYSIRKLT

-39 SNSNESISQESE
+39 SNSNESKNNQEE
-51 QTNANTS
+51 NRQQTNANTS
-58 ESAQDETIT
+58 ELAQDEPIT
-67 IKPATTERQNADKSH
+67 PATTERQNAGKSH
-82 VAETKLTAVSPSNS
+82 VVEDKAETELTADSPSNS

-150 NSANFQAGDTY
+150 NSADFQAGDTY
-161 TITIPKKGGLSLGTT
+161 TITIPKKGGLSLGKT

-381 ISGTIVNV
+381 ISGTMVNV

-453 TDMHYFTLSNQSTLD
+453 TDMHYFTLSNQSTVD

-493 TIYQDQDPDNINFI
+493 TIYQDQDPDPDNINFI

-512 GTSAVITPDP
+512 GTSAVITPDQF
-522 IGNTL
+522 GNTL
-527 TFHVTPNKKTRSLNV
+527 TFHVTPNKKIRSLNV

-588 FNGEVMMPMTTVI
+588 FNGEVMMPMKTVF
-601 DRLVNKVKE
+601 DRLVNKVNE

-642 SANGHPMLKHPITY
+642 SNNGHPMLKHPITY

-701 IKCDC
+701 VKIDC

-723 NAPDVQNSTKPTVFF
+723 NAPDVQNSTKPSVFF
-738 TVADNLKNGN
+738 TVADNLKKGN

-773 VVYNGSKAGY
+773 VVYNGSIGVY
-783 PGSWIINTVEGMS
+783 SGSWIINTVEGMS

-843 IINIPDSQDMVSQ
+843 IINIPDRRDKVSQ

-905 ADQITNWS
+905 ADQINNNWS

-926 LPGRTSA
+926 LPARTSA

-974 ILPGKPASAKLTV
+974 ILPGAATSAKLTV

-1011 PDQAKTYHEG
+1011 PDQAKTYNEG
-1021 QDIIMKPEDFMTKN
+1021 QDIMKPEEFMTKN

-1049 IVINWAARPTIQN
+1049 IVINWAAGPTIQN
-1062 SDAQYAAGYQN
+1062 SDVQYAAGYQN
-1073 GTAAF
+1073 GKAAF
-1078 DHAVAPDFDGD
+1078 DQTVAPDFDGD

-1105 KVTRTIKFVDQNGKP
+1105 KVTRTIKFVDQNGKQ
-1120 IYPDVAQHSIE
+1120 IYPDVAQHIE

-1143 KIAWAA
+1143 EIAWAA
-1149 IPGSDILPQYQ
+1149 IPSSDILHAYP
-1160 VPKIDGYTPDKSQVA
+1160 VPKKDGYTPDKSQVA
-1175 QATVKYGDPD
+1175 QA
-1185 SAITVTYKANP
+1185 A
-1196 QVIKVNFIDDTTG
+1196 
-1209 ETLNSKPLYG
+1209 
-1219 VSDADANYNTKA
+1219 
-1231 DINNYEKQHYVLVR
+1231 
-1245 DSSDGQ
+1245 
-1251 DLIFDHD
+1251 
-1258 DQATQSY
+1258 
-1265 DVHFTHATNPDSRQ
+1265 
-1279 DTVTRTITY
+1279 
-1288 TGAGNKTPSA
+1288 
-1298 VTQSVHF
+1298 
-1305 TQAGTKDLVTGKTK
+1305 
-1319 WNDVADQNFASVGTP
+1319 
-1334 EVAGYTPDKSQVAQA
+1334 
-1349 TVKYG
+1349 
-1354 DPDSAITVTYKA
+1354 
-1366 NPQVIKVNFI
+1366 
-1376 DDTTGET
+1376 
-1383 LNSKP
+1383 
-1388 LYGVSD
+1388 
-1394 ADANYNTKAD
+1394 
-1404 INNYEKQHYVL
+1404 
-1415 VRDSSDGQ
+1415 
-1423 DLIFDHDDQATQS
+1423 
-1436 YDVHFTHATNPDS
+1436 
-1449 RQDTVTRTI
+1449 
-1458 TYTGAGN
+1458 
-1465 KTPSAVTQSV
+1465 
-1475 HFTQA
+1475 
-1480 GTKDLVTGKTKWNDV
+1480 
-1495 ADQNFASVGTPE
+1495 
-1507 VAGYTPDKSQVA
+1507 
-1519 QATVKFGDKDTTV
+1519 VKFGDKDTTV

-1537 ADKQQAKLR
+1537 ADKQQAKLH

-1611 YGKYDTDDKKD
+1611 YGRYDTDDKKD

-1690 AEIASPEIPGYTPDQ
+1690 AEVASPEIPGYTPDQ
-1705 AVVPAVEVAHGDNDV
+1705 AVVPAVEVAHGDNNDV
-1720 VRMVTYSKNIE
+1720 VRTVTYSKNIE
-1731 PQEPTTPTDNPVTP
+1731 PQEPTTPTDNPDTPTDIPDNPVTP

-1752 QPATPDDNPDV
+1752 QPATPDDNLDV

>member
-1 MSERKNNYSIRKLT
+1 VIEIRERKNHYSIRKLT

-82 VAETKLTAVSPSNS
+82 VVEAKAETKLTADSPSNS

-309 DEDQS
+309 DEDRS

-335 EEQITSLLKGQS
+335 EEQITSLSKGQS

-439 TSGVMVVDGKTSST
+439 TSGVMVVDGKASST

-493 TIYQDQDPDNINFI
+493 TIYQDQDQDPDNINFI

-512 GTSAVITPDP
+512 GTSAVITPDQF
-522 IGNTL
+522 GNTL
-527 TFHVTPNKKTRSLNV
+527 TFHVTPNKKIRSLNV

-564 TYANGQPVLVG
+564 TYANGKPVLVG

-615 VYPFLPNQTSTVPGE
+615 VYPAHQTSTVPGE
-630 KNAGSLTYETCV
+630 KNAGTMTYETCV
-642 SANGHPMLKHPITY
+642 SDYGHPMLKHPITY

-679 VDYQPLLT
+679 VHYQPLLT

-711 LEDGLNVTVPYS
+711 LEDGLNVTVPY
-723 NAPDVQNSTKPTVFF
+723 
-738 TVADNLKNGN
+738 
-748 LNDPDHTVA
+748 
-757 QALKGLV
+757 
-764 QKEKIDTSK
+764 
-773 VVYNGSKAGY
+773 
-783 PGSWIINTVEGMS
+783 
-796 SATMVSGN
+796 
-804 TSGIS
+804 
-809 TLATQDVHGINPDQM
+809 
-824 KIYGSIINATNNQ
+824 
-837 VANAYQ
+837 
-843 IINIPDSQDMVSQ
+843 
-856 FTPTMSGQ
+856 
-864 ASLIDAVNG
+864 
-873 TDLSSA
+873 
-879 GELLY
+879 
-884 STALTDLN
+884 
-892 NAQAAAADGHWLT
+892 
-905 ADQITNWS
+905 
-913 EVKSVMLKFDSKA
+913 
-926 LPGRTSA
+926 
-933 RVEIPLV
+933 
-940 DKDIYQHVG
+940 
-949 KSISVSSAIFSEN
+949 
-962 KASSNSNLPNLT
+962 
-974 ILPGKPASAKLTV
+974 
-987 TGQAKVNVKV
+987 
-997 HYKDDQGN
+997 
-1005 DHYVDL
+1005 
-1011 PDQAKTYHEG
+1011 
-1021 QDIIMKPEDFMTKN
+1021 
-1035 SDLTDADR
+1035 
-1043 ILLPAG
+1043 
-1049 IVINWAARPTIQN
+1049 
-1062 SDAQYAAGYQN
+1062 
-1073 GTAAF
+1073 
-1078 DHAVAPDFDGD
+1078 
-1089 TLIYEGAFAK
+1089 
-1099 PVTDTH
+1099 
-1105 KVTRTIKFVDQNGKP
+1105 
-1120 IYPDVAQHSIE
+1120 
-1131 FTRSGFEDPFTH
+1131 
-1143 KIAWAA
+1143 
-1149 IPGSDILPQYQ
+1149 
-1160 VPKIDGYTPDKSQVA
+1160 
-1175 QATVKYGDPD
+1175 
-1185 SAITVTYKANP
+1185 
-1196 QVIKVNFIDDTTG
+1196 
-1209 ETLNSKPLYG
+1209 
-1219 VSDADANYNTKA
+1219 
-1231 DINNYEKQHYVLVR
+1231 
-1245 DSSDGQ
+1245 
-1251 DLIFDHD
+1251 
-1258 DQATQSY
+1258 
-1265 DVHFTHATNPDSRQ
+1265 
-1279 DTVTRTITY
+1279 
-1288 TGAGNKTPSA
+1288 
-1298 VTQSVHF
+1298 
-1305 TQAGTKDLVTGKTK
+1305 
-1319 WNDVADQNFASVGTP
+1319 
-1334 EVAGYTPDKSQVAQA
+1334 
-1349 TVKYG
+1349 
-1354 DPDSAITVTYKA
+1354 
-1366 NPQVIKVNFI
+1366 
-1376 DDTTGET
+1376 
-1383 LNSKP
+1383 
-1388 LYGVSD
+1388 
-1394 ADANYNTKAD
+1394 
-1404 INNYEKQHYVL
+1404 
-1415 VRDSSDGQ
+1415 
-1423 DLIFDHDDQATQS
+1423 
-1436 YDVHFTHATNPDS
+1436 
-1449 RQDTVTRTI
+1449 
-1458 TYTGAGN
+1458 
-1465 KTPSAVTQSV
+1465 
-1475 HFTQA
+1475 
-1480 GTKDLVTGKTKWNDV
+1480 
-1495 ADQNFASVGTPE
+1495 
-1507 VAGYTPDKSQVA
+1507 
-1519 QATVKFGDKDTTV
+1519 
-1532 TVTYA
+1532 
-1537 ADKQQAKLR
+1537 
-1546 FYDDTAKKFIDAAPV
+1546 
-1561 LDASGKTDGQV
+1561 
-1572 GFTIPNSYDFSK
+1572 
-1584 YNFVNVTKGADPES
+1584 
-1598 TDQLAGADLSAVQ
+1598 
-1611 YGKYDTDDKKD
+1611 
-1622 QVFVAHFTHK
+1622 
-1632 IKAINEK
+1632 
-1639 VTVNETI
+1639 
-1646 HYVYEDGSKA
+1646 
-1656 HDDYQATP
+1656 
-1664 LVFTKTGTKDLVTG
+1664 
-1678 EEKATWTKSQKF
+1678 
-1690 AEIASPEIPGYTPDQ
+1690 
-1705 AVVPAVEVAHGDNDV
+1705 
-1720 VRMVTYSKNIE
+1720 
-1731 PQEPTTPTDNPVTP
+1731 
-1745 KAPEEPQ
+1745 
-1752 QPATPDDNPDV
+1752 
-1763 VRPHSDNSPQKKQ
+1763 
-1776 DSKQTNKTT
+1776 
-1785 EVNKTVKR
+1785 
-1793 SSTVKPKA
+1793 
-1801 TATTKRNG
+1801 
-1809 TKVQLAT
+1809 
-1816 KDASKQSNPKA
+1816 
-1827 VVNSTST
+1827 
-1834 TVVNNKGE
+1834 
-1842 KKAETLPQTGEKD
+1842 
-1855 NKLGILGLLTLSLA
+1855 
-1869 SLFGFSEKKKK
+1869 
-1880 ED
+1880 

>member
-1 MSERKNNYSIRKLT
+1 MRERKNHYSIRKLT

-39 SNSNESISQESE
+39 SNSNESISPESK

-67 IKPATTERQNADKSH
+67 PATTEGQNTGKSH
-82 VAETKLTAVSPSNS
+82 VVEAKVDDSPSNS

-150 NSANFQAGDTY
+150 NSADFQAGDTY
-161 TITIPKKGGLSLGTT
+161 TITIPKKGGLSLGKT

-209 TQNINLHYDQNINPL
+209 TQNINLHYDKNINPL

-281 GTPLKDFNQV
+281 RTPLKDFNQV

-417 WAATVNYLTE
+417 WAATVNYLKE

-468 ITDAN
+468 IKDAN

-493 TIYQDQDPDNINFI
+493 TIYQDQDQDPDNINFI

-512 GTSAVITPDP
+512 GTSAVITPDQF
-522 IGNTL
+522 GNTL
-527 TFHVTPNKKTRSLNV
+527 TFHVTPNKKIRSLNV

-588 FNGEVMMPMTTVI
+588 FNGEVMMPMKTVF

-642 SANGHPMLKHPITY
+642 SGYGHPMLKHPITY

-701 IKCDC
+701 VKIDC

-723 NAPDVQNSTKPTVFF
+723 NAPDVQNSTKPSVFF

-843 IINIPDSQDMVSQ
+843 IINIPDSQDKVSQ

-913 EVKSVMLKFDSKA
+913 KVKSVMLKFDSKA
-926 LPGRTSA
+926 LPGKTSA

-974 ILPGKPASAKLTV
+974 ILPGEPASAKLTV
-987 TGQAKVNVKV
+987 IGQAKVNVKV

-1021 QDIIMKPEDFMTKN
+1021 QDIMKPEDFMTKN

-1049 IVINWAARPTIQN
+1049 IVINWAKEPTIQN
-1062 SDAQYAAGYQN
+1062 SDAKYAAGYQN
-1073 GTAAF
+1073 GKAAF
-1078 DHAVAPDFDGD
+1078 DQTVAPDFDGD

-1105 KVTRTIKFVDQNGKP
+1105 KVTRTIKFVDQNGKQ
-1120 IYPDVAQHSIE
+1120 IYPDFAQHSIE

-1149 IPGSDILPQYQ
+1149 IPGSYTLPSYQ
-1160 VPKIDGYTPDKSQVA
+1160 VPKKDGYTPDTSQVA
-1175 QATVKYGDPD
+1175 QAVVKFGDPD
-1185 SAITVTYKANP
+1185 SAITVTYKANS

-1209 ETLNSKPLYG
+1209 ETLNSKSLDG

-1265 DVHFTHATNPDSRQ
+1265 DVHFTHDTNPDSRQ

-1334 EVAGYTPDKSQVAQA
+1334 EVAGYTPDKSQVEQA
-1349 TVKYG
+1349 
-1354 DPDSAITVTYKA
+1354 A
-1366 NPQVIKVNFI
+1366 
-1376 DDTTGET
+1376 
-1383 LNSKP
+1383 
-1388 LYGVSD
+1388 
-1394 ADANYNTKAD
+1394 
-1404 INNYEKQHYVL
+1404 
-1415 VRDSSDGQ
+1415 
-1423 DLIFDHDDQATQS
+1423 
-1436 YDVHFTHATNPDS
+1436 
-1449 RQDTVTRTI
+1449 
-1458 TYTGAGN
+1458 
-1465 KTPSAVTQSV
+1465 
-1475 HFTQA
+1475 
-1480 GTKDLVTGKTKWNDV
+1480 
-1495 ADQNFASVGTPE
+1495 
-1507 VAGYTPDKSQVA
+1507 
-1519 QATVKFGDKDTTV
+1519 VKFGDKDTTV

-1537 ADKQQAKLR
+1537 ADKQQAKLH

-1611 YGKYDTDDKKD
+1611 YGRYDTDDKKD

-1690 AEIASPEIPGYTPDQ
+1690 AEVASPEIPGYTPDQ

-1720 VRMVTYSKNIE
+1720 VRTVTYSKNIE

-1752 QPATPDDNPDV
+1752 QPATPDDNPAV

>member
-1 MSERKNNYSIRKLT
+1 MRERKNHYSIRKLT

-51 QTNANTS
+51 QTKTNANTS

-67 IKPATTERQNADKSH
+67 PATTEGQNAGKSH
-82 VAETKLTAVSPSNS
+82 VVEAKADDSPSNS

-150 NSANFQAGDTY
+150 NSADFQAGDTY
-161 TITIPKKGGLSLGTT
+161 TITIPKKGGLSLGKT

-209 TQNINLHYDQNINPL
+209 TQNINLHYDKNINPL

-309 DEDQS
+309 DEDRS

-335 EEQITSLLKGQS
+335 EEQITSLSKGQS

-371 AKFLDKDKST
+371 AKFLDKYKST
-381 ISGTIVNV
+381 ISGTMVNV

-439 TSGVMVVDGKTSST
+439 TSGVMVVDGKASST

-493 TIYQDQDPDNINFI
+493 TIYQDQDQDPDNINFI

-512 GTSAVITPDP
+512 GTSAVITPDQF
-522 IGNTL
+522 GNTL
-527 TFHVTPNKKTRSLNV
+527 TFHVTPNKKIRSLNV

-642 SANGHPMLKHPITY
+642 SNNGHPMLKHPITY

-701 IKCDC
+701 VKIDC

-723 NAPDVQNSTKPTVFF
+723 NAPDVQNSTKPSVFF
-738 TVADNLKNGN
+738 TVADNLKNGK
-748 LNDPDHTVA
+748 LNEPDHTVA

-773 VVYNGSKAGY
+773 AVYNRSIGVYS
-783 PGSWIINTVEGMS
+783 GSWIINTVEGMS

-843 IINIPDSQDMVSQ
+843 IINIPDSQDKVSQ

-884 STALTDLN
+884 STALTDLD

-913 EVKSVMLKFDSKA
+913 KVKSVMLKFDSKA
-926 LPGRTSA
+926 LPAKTSA

-974 ILPGKPASAKLTV
+974 ILPGEPASAKLTV
-987 TGQAKVNVKV
+987 IGQAKVNVKV

-1011 PDQAKTYHEG
+1011 PDQAKTYQEG
-1021 QDIIMKPEDFMTKN
+1021 QDIMKPEDFMTKN

-1049 IVINWAARPTIQN
+1049 IVINWAKGPTIQN

-1078 DHAVAPDFDGD
+1078 DQTVAPDFDGD

-1099 PVTDTH
+1099 PVTDTR
-1105 KVTRTIKFVDQNGKP
+1105 KVTRTIKFVDQNGKQ

-1149 IPGSDILPQYQ
+1149 IPGSDTLPSTLPSYQ
-1160 VPKIDGYTPDKSQVA
+1160 VPKKDGYTPDKSQVE
-1175 QATVKYGDPD
+1175 QATVKFGDPD
-1185 SAITVTYKANP
+1185 SSITVTYKANA

-1209 ETLNSKPLYG
+1209 KTLDSKSLDG
-1219 VSDADANYNTKA
+1219 VSDADANYNTKV
-1231 DINNYEKQHYVLVR
+1231 DINNYEKQHYVLVS
-1245 DSSDGQ
+1245 DSSDGK

-1265 DVHFTHATNPDSRQ
+1265 DVHFTHDTNPDSRQ

-1334 EVAGYTPDKSQVAQA
+1334 EVSGYTPDKSQVAQA
-1349 TVKYG
+1349 
-1354 DPDSAITVTYKA
+1354 A
-1366 NPQVIKVNFI
+1366 
-1376 DDTTGET
+1376 
-1383 LNSKP
+1383 
-1388 LYGVSD
+1388 
-1394 ADANYNTKAD
+1394 
-1404 INNYEKQHYVL
+1404 
-1415 VRDSSDGQ
+1415 
-1423 DLIFDHDDQATQS
+1423 
-1436 YDVHFTHATNPDS
+1436 
-1449 RQDTVTRTI
+1449 
-1458 TYTGAGN
+1458 
-1465 KTPSAVTQSV
+1465 
-1475 HFTQA
+1475 
-1480 GTKDLVTGKTKWNDV
+1480 
-1495 ADQNFASVGTPE
+1495 
-1507 VAGYTPDKSQVA
+1507 
-1519 QATVKFGDKDTTV
+1519 VKFGDKDTTV

-1537 ADKQQAKLR
+1537 ADKQQAKLH

-1611 YGKYDTDDKKD
+1611 YGKYDTDDKND

-1690 AEIASPEIPGYTPDQ
+1690 AEVASPEIPGYTPDQ

-1720 VRMVTYSKNIE
+1720 VRTVTYSKNIE

-1745 KAPEEPQ
+1745 TDIPDNPVTPKVPEEPQ
-1752 QPATPDDNPDV
+1752 QPATPDDNLDV

-1793 SSTVKPKA
+1793 SSIVKPKA

>member
-1 MSERKNNYSIRKLT
+1 
-15 IGVASVLIG
+15 
-24 ISFFGIKADTVQAET
+24 
-39 SNSNESISQESE
+39 
-51 QTNANTS
+51 
-58 ESAQDETIT
+58 
-67 IKPATTERQNADKSH
+67 
-82 VAETKLTAVSPSNS
+82 
-96 TTSNVQEDRTD
+96 
-107 PAANRDKIGKEAP
+107 
-120 SASATF
+120 
-126 GKNSTLTID
+126 
-135 HGQLD
+135 
-140 EKQKT
+140 
-145 AKLTM
+145 
-150 NSANFQAGDTY
+150 
-161 TITIPKKGGLSLGTT
+161 
-176 DVAVLAPVFGK
+176 
-187 TTFTETIDYYKI
+187 
-199 EDHFINGGTI
+199 
-209 TQNINLHYDQNINPL
+209 
-224 ASMTNTITVDTTGS
+224 
-238 AEKHAS
+238 
-244 LKVIAIGKEPELSA
+244 
-258 DLVHVPQPI
+258 
-267 INGQEFTTRPALTL
+267 
-281 GTPLKDFNQV
+281 
-291 DLNLALDKN
+291 
-300 YKLTNITLN
+300 
-309 DEDQS
+309 
-314 LVLTPDQ
+314 
-321 LTIDANNVAHIVLN
+321 
-335 EEQITSLLKGQS
+335 
-347 NHFNFKI
+347 
-354 TGHFD
+354 
-359 IPASDFVNKKYH
+359 
-371 AKFLDKDKST
+371 
-381 ISGTIVNV
+381 
-389 TTKPSHIGTI
+389 
-399 TGTGVDDLT
+399 
-408 IYPTVKDID
+408 
-417 WAATVNYLTE
+417 
-427 YTAHDKDNPGKD
+427 
-439 TSGVMVVDGKTSST
+439 MVVDGKTSST
-453 TDMHYFTLSNQSTLD
+453 TDMHYFTISNQSTLD

-512 GTSAVITPDP
+512 GTSAVITPDQF
-522 IGNTL
+522 GNTL
-527 TFHVTPNKKTRSLNV
+527 TFHVTPNKKIRSLNV

-588 FNGEVMMPMTTVI
+588 FNGEVMMPMPTVF
-601 DRLVNKVKE
+601 DRLVNKVME

-615 VYPFLPNQTSTVPGE
+615 VYPAHQTSTVPGE
-630 KNAGSLTYETCV
+630 KNAGTMTYETCV
-642 SANGHPMLKHPITY
+642 SGFGHPMLKHPITY

-701 IKCDC
+701 VKIDC

-773 VVYNGSKAGY
+773 VVYNGSKAWY

-843 IINIPDSQDMVSQ
+843 IINIPDSQDKVSQ

-913 EVKSVMLKFDSKA
+913 KVKSVMLKFDSKA
-926 LPGRTSA
+926 LPGKTSA

-1005 DHYVDL
+1005 NHYVDL

-1021 QDIIMKPEDFMTKN
+1021 QDIMKPEDFMTKN

-1078 DHAVAPDFDGD
+1078 DHTVAPDFDGD

-1149 IPGSDILPQYQ
+1149 IPGSYTLPSYQDQ
-1160 VPKIDGYTPDKSQVA
+1160 VPKKDGYTPDTSQVA
-1175 QATVKYGDPD
+1175 QATVKYGD
-1185 SAITVTYKANP
+1185 
-1196 QVIKVNFIDDTTG
+1196 
-1209 ETLNSKPLYG
+1209 
-1219 VSDADANYNTKA
+1219 
-1231 DINNYEKQHYVLVR
+1231 
-1245 DSSDGQ
+1245 
-1251 DLIFDHD
+1251 
-1258 DQATQSY
+1258 
-1265 DVHFTHATNPDSRQ
+1265 
-1279 DTVTRTITY
+1279 
-1288 TGAGNKTPSA
+1288 
-1298 VTQSVHF
+1298 
-1305 TQAGTKDLVTGKTK
+1305 
-1319 WNDVADQNFASVGTP
+1319 
-1334 EVAGYTPDKSQVAQA
+1334 
-1349 TVKYG
+1349 
-1354 DPDSAITVTYKA
+1354 
-1366 NPQVIKVNFI
+1366 
-1376 DDTTGET
+1376 
-1383 LNSKP
+1383 
-1388 LYGVSD
+1388 
-1394 ADANYNTKAD
+1394 
-1404 INNYEKQHYVL
+1404 
-1415 VRDSSDGQ
+1415 
-1423 DLIFDHDDQATQS
+1423 
-1436 YDVHFTHATNPDS
+1436 
-1449 RQDTVTRTI
+1449 
-1458 TYTGAGN
+1458 
-1465 KTPSAVTQSV
+1465 
-1475 HFTQA
+1475 
-1480 GTKDLVTGKTKWNDV
+1480 
-1495 ADQNFASVGTPE
+1495 
-1507 VAGYTPDKSQVA
+1507 
-1519 QATVKFGDKDTTV
+1519 KDTTV
-1532 TVTYA
+1532 TVTYV

-1561 LDASGKTDGQV
+1561 LDASGKTDAQV

-1611 YGKYDTDDKKD
+1611 YGKYDTDDKND

-1690 AEIASPEIPGYTPDQ
+1690 AEVASPEIPGYTPDQ

-1720 VRMVTYSKNIE
+1720 VRTVTYSKNIE
-1731 PQEPTTPTDNPVTP
+1731 PQEPTTPTDNPDTPTDIPDNPVTP

-1752 QPATPDDNPDV
+1752 QPATPDDNLDV

-1793 SSTVKPKA
+1793 SSIVKPKA

-1880 ED
+1880 EDQTVQVKFEY

>member
-1 MSERKNNYSIRKLT
+1 MRERKNHYSIRKLT

-58 ESAQDETIT
+58 ESAQD

-82 VAETKLTAVSPSNS
+82 VVEAKAETTLTADSPSNS

-150 NSANFQAGDTY
+150 NSADFQAGDTY
-161 TITIPKKGGLSLGTT
+161 TITIPKKGGLSLGKT

-209 TQNINLHYDQNINPL
+209 TQNINLHYDKNINPL

-291 DLNLALDKN
+291 DLNLALDKT

-309 DEDQS
+309 DEDRS

-335 EEQITSLLKGQS
+335 EEQITSLSKGQS

-371 AKFLDKDKST
+371 AKFLDKYKST
-381 ISGTIVNV
+381 ISGTMVNV

-439 TSGVMVVDGKTSST
+439 TSGVMVVDGKASST

-493 TIYQDQDPDNINFI
+493 TIYQDQDQDPDNINFI

-512 GTSAVITPDP
+512 GTSAVITPDQF
-522 IGNTL
+522 GNTL
-527 TFHVTPNKKTRSLNV
+527 TFHVTPNKKIRSLNV

-610 GTFTA
+610 DTFTA

-642 SANGHPMLKHPITY
+642 SNNGHPMLKHPITY

-701 IKCDC
+701 VKIDC

-723 NAPDVQNSTKPTVFF
+723 NAPDVQNSTKPSVFF
-738 TVADNLKNGN
+738 TVADNLKNGK
-748 LNDPDHTVA
+748 LNEPDHTVA

-773 VVYNGSKAGY
+773 AVYNRSIGVYS
-783 PGSWIINTVEGMS
+783 GSWIINTVEGMS

-843 IINIPDSQDMVSQ
+843 IINIPDSQDKVSQ

-913 EVKSVMLKFDSKA
+913 KVKSVMLKFDSKA
-926 LPGRTSA
+926 LPGKTSA

-974 ILPGKPASAKLTV
+974 ILPGEPASAKLTV
-987 TGQAKVNVKV
+987 IGQAKVNVKV

-1021 QDIIMKPEDFMTKN
+1021 QDIMKPEEFMTKN

-1049 IVINWAARPTIQN
+1049 IVINWAAGPTIQN

-1078 DHAVAPDFDGD
+1078 DQTVAPDFDGD

-1105 KVTRTIKFVDQNGKP
+1105 KVTRTIKFVDQNGKQ

-1143 KIAWAA
+1143 KIAWAE
-1149 IPGSDILPQYQ
+1149 IPGSDILPSYQ
-1160 VPKIDGYTPDKSQVA
+1160 VRKKDGYTPDKSQVA
-1175 QATVKYGDPD
+1175 QATVKFGDPD
-1185 SAITVTYKANP
+1185 SAITVTYKANA

-1209 ETLNSKPLYG
+1209 ETLNSKSLDG
-1219 VSDADANYNTKA
+1219 VSDEDANYNTKA
-1231 DINNYEKQHYVLVR
+1231 DINNYEKQHYVLVG

-1251 DLIFDHD
+1251 DLIYDHD
-1258 DQATQSY
+1258 DQTTQLY
-1265 DVHFTHATNPDSRQ
+1265 DVHFTHDTKPDSRQ

-1349 TVKYG
+1349 TVKY
-1354 DPDSAITVTYKA
+1354 
-1366 NPQVIKVNFI
+1366 
-1376 DDTTGET
+1376 
-1383 LNSKP
+1383 
-1388 LYGVSD
+1388 
-1394 ADANYNTKAD
+1394 
-1404 INNYEKQHYVL
+1404 
-1415 VRDSSDGQ
+1415 
-1423 DLIFDHDDQATQS
+1423 
-1436 YDVHFTHATNPDS
+1436 
-1449 RQDTVTRTI
+1449 
-1458 TYTGAGN
+1458 
-1465 KTPSAVTQSV
+1465 
-1475 HFTQA
+1475 
-1480 GTKDLVTGKTKWNDV
+1480 
-1495 ADQNFASVGTPE
+1495 
-1507 VAGYTPDKSQVA
+1507 
-1519 QATVKFGDKDTTV
+1519 GDKDTTV

-1656 HDDYQATP
+1656 HDNYQATP

-1690 AEIASPEIPGYTPDQ
+1690 AEVASPEIPGYTPDQ

-1720 VRMVTYSKNIE
+1720 VRTVTYSKNIE

-1745 KAPEEPQ
+1745 TDIPDNPVTPKVPEEPQ
-1752 QPATPDDNPDV
+1752 QPATPDDNLDV

-1880 ED
+1880 EDQTVQVKFEY

>member
-1 MSERKNNYSIRKLT
+1 MRERKNHYSIRKLT

-39 SNSNESISQESE
+39 SNSNESISPESK

-67 IKPATTERQNADKSH
+67 PATTEGQNTGKSH
-82 VAETKLTAVSPSNS
+82 VVEAKVDDGPSNS

-150 NSANFQAGDTY
+150 NSADFQAGDTY
-161 TITIPKKGGLSLGTT
+161 TITIPKKGGLSLGKT

-244 LKVIAIGKEPELSA
+244 LKVTAIGKEPELSA

-381 ISGTIVNV
+381 ISGTMVNV

-512 GTSAVITPDP
+512 GTSAVITPDQF
-522 IGNTL
+522 GNTL
-527 TFHVTPNKKTRSLNV
+527 TFHVTPNKKIRSLNV

-588 FNGEVMMPMTTVI
+588 FNGEVMMPMPTVF

-642 SANGHPMLKHPITY
+642 SGYGHPMLKHPITY

-701 IKCDC
+701 VKIDC

-723 NAPDVQNSTKPTVFF
+723 NAPDVQNSTKPSVFF

-773 VVYNGSKAGY
+773 VVYNGSKAWY

-843 IINIPDSQDMVSQ
+843 IINIPDSQDKVSQ

-913 EVKSVMLKFDSKA
+913 KVKSVMLKFDSKA
-926 LPGRTSA
+926 LPGKTSA

-974 ILPGKPASAKLTV
+974 ILPGEPASAKLTV
-987 TGQAKVNVKV
+987 IGQAKVNVKV

-1078 DHAVAPDFDGD
+1078 DQTVAPDFDGD

-1149 IPGSDILPQYQ
+1149 IPGSDILPQYP
-1160 VPKIDGYTPDKSQVA
+1160 VPKIDGYTPNKSQVA

-1185 SAITVTYKANP
+1185 SAITVTYKANS

-1209 ETLNSKPLYG
+1209 ETLDSKPLSG

-1231 DINNYEKQHYVLVR
+1231 DINNYEKQHYVLVS

-1265 DVHFTHATNPDSRQ
+1265 DVHFTHDTNPDSRQ

-1319 WNDVADQNFASVGTP
+1319 WNDVADQNFVSVGTP

-1349 TVKYG
+1349 TVKY
-1354 DPDSAITVTYKA
+1354 
-1366 NPQVIKVNFI
+1366 
-1376 DDTTGET
+1376 
-1383 LNSKP
+1383 
-1388 LYGVSD
+1388 
-1394 ADANYNTKAD
+1394 
-1404 INNYEKQHYVL
+1404 
-1415 VRDSSDGQ
+1415 
-1423 DLIFDHDDQATQS
+1423 
-1436 YDVHFTHATNPDS
+1436 
-1449 RQDTVTRTI
+1449 
-1458 TYTGAGN
+1458 
-1465 KTPSAVTQSV
+1465 
-1475 HFTQA
+1475 
-1480 GTKDLVTGKTKWNDV
+1480 
-1495 ADQNFASVGTPE
+1495 
-1507 VAGYTPDKSQVA
+1507 
-1519 QATVKFGDKDTTV
+1519 GDKDTTV

-1611 YGKYDTDDKKD
+1611 YGKYDTDDKND

-1690 AEIASPEIPGYTPDQ
+1690 AEVASPEIPGYTPDQ

-1720 VRMVTYSKNIE
+1720 VRTVTYSKNIE
-1731 PQEPTTPTDNPVTP
+1731 PQEPTTPTDNPDTPTDIPDNPVTP

-1752 QPATPDDNPDV
+1752 QPATPDDNLDV

-1793 SSTVKPKA
+1793 SSIVKPKA

>member
-1 MSERKNNYSIRKLT
+1 MRERENHYSIRKLT

-51 QTNANTS
+51 QTKTNANTS

-67 IKPATTERQNADKSH
+67 PATTEGQNAGKSH
-82 VAETKLTAVSPSNS
+82 VVEAKADDSPSNS

-107 PAANRDKIGKEAP
+107 PAANRDKIGKKAP

-150 NSANFQAGDTY
+150 NSADFQAGDTY
-161 TITIPKKGGLSLGTT
+161 TITIPKKGGLSLGKT

-244 LKVIAIGKEPELSA
+244 LKVTAIGKEPELST

-381 ISGTIVNV
+381 ISGTMVNV

-439 TSGVMVVDGKTSST
+439 TSGVMVVDGKASST

-493 TIYQDQDPDNINFI
+493 TIYQDQDQDPDNINFI

-512 GTSAVITPDP
+512 GTSAVITPDQF
-522 IGNTL
+522 GNTL
-527 TFHVTPNKKTRSLNV
+527 TFHVTPNKKIRSLNV

-588 FNGEVMMPMTTVI
+588 FNGEVMMPMTTVF

-615 VYPFLPNQTSTVPGE
+615 VYPAHQTSTVPGE
-630 KNAGSLTYETCV
+630 KNAGTMTYETCV
-642 SANGHPMLKHPITY
+642 SAYGHPMLKHPITY

-701 IKCDC
+701 VKIDC

-773 VVYNGSKAGY
+773 VVYNGSKAWY

-843 IINIPDSQDMVSQ
+843 IINIPDSQDKVSQ

-913 EVKSVMLKFDSKA
+913 KVKSVMLKFDSKA
-926 LPGRTSA
+926 LPGKTSA

-987 TGQAKVNVKV
+987 IGQAKVNVKV
-997 HYKDDQGN
+997 HYEDDQGN

-1021 QDIIMKPEDFMTKN
+1021 QDIMKPEDFMTKN

-1049 IVINWAARPTIQN
+1049 IVINWAAGPTIQN
-1062 SDAQYAAGYQN
+1062 SDAKYAAGYQH

-1078 DHAVAPDFDGD
+1078 DQTVAPDFDGD

-1099 PVTDTH
+1099 PVTDTY
-1105 KVTRTIKFVDQNGKP
+1105 KVTRTIKFVDQNGKQ
-1120 IYPDVAQHSIE
+1120 IRPDFAQHIE

-1149 IPGSDILPQYQ
+1149 ISRSYTLDSYQ
-1160 VPKIDGYTPDKSQVA
+1160 VPKIDGYTPDKSQVE
-1175 QATVKYGDPD
+1175 QAV
-1185 SAITVTYKANP
+1185 
-1196 QVIKVNFIDDTTG
+1196 
-1209 ETLNSKPLYG
+1209 
-1219 VSDADANYNTKA
+1219 
-1231 DINNYEKQHYVLVR
+1231 
-1245 DSSDGQ
+1245 
-1251 DLIFDHD
+1251 
-1258 DQATQSY
+1258 
-1265 DVHFTHATNPDSRQ
+1265 
-1279 DTVTRTITY
+1279 
-1288 TGAGNKTPSA
+1288 
-1298 VTQSVHF
+1298 
-1305 TQAGTKDLVTGKTK
+1305 
-1319 WNDVADQNFASVGTP
+1319 
-1334 EVAGYTPDKSQVAQA
+1334 
-1349 TVKYG
+1349 
-1354 DPDSAITVTYKA
+1354 
-1366 NPQVIKVNFI
+1366 
-1376 DDTTGET
+1376 
-1383 LNSKP
+1383 
-1388 LYGVSD
+1388 
-1394 ADANYNTKAD
+1394 
-1404 INNYEKQHYVL
+1404 
-1415 VRDSSDGQ
+1415 
-1423 DLIFDHDDQATQS
+1423 
-1436 YDVHFTHATNPDS
+1436 
-1449 RQDTVTRTI
+1449 
-1458 TYTGAGN
+1458 
-1465 KTPSAVTQSV
+1465 
-1475 HFTQA
+1475 
-1480 GTKDLVTGKTKWNDV
+1480 
-1495 ADQNFASVGTPE
+1495 
-1507 VAGYTPDKSQVA
+1507 
-1519 QATVKFGDKDTTV
+1519 VKFGDKDTTV

-1611 YGKYDTDDKKD
+1611 YGRYDTDDKKD

-1690 AEIASPEIPGYTPDQ
+1690 AEVASPEISGYTPDQ

-1720 VRMVTYSKNIE
+1720 VRTVTYSKNIE

-1752 QPATPDDNPDV
+1752 QPATPDDNPAV

-1827 VVNSTST
+1827 VVNSTSM

-1880 ED
+1880 EDQTVQVKFEY

>member
-1 MSERKNNYSIRKLT
+1 MRERENHYSIRKLT

-39 SNSNESISQESE
+39 GNSNESIPQESE
-51 QTNANTS
+51 QTKTNANTS
-58 ESAQDETIT
+58 ESAQDE
-67 IKPATTERQNADKSH
+67 KPATTEGQNDGKSH
-82 VAETKLTAVSPSNS
+82 VVEAKADDSPSNS

-150 NSANFQAGDTY
+150 NSADFQAGDTY
-161 TITIPKKGGLSLGTT
+161 TITIPKKGGLSLGKT

-209 TQNINLHYDQNINPL
+209 TQNINLHYDKNINPL

-381 ISGTIVNV
+381 ISGTMVNV

-439 TSGVMVVDGKTSST
+439 TSGVMVVDGKASST

-493 TIYQDQDPDNINFI
+493 TIYQDQDPDPDNINFI

-512 GTSAVITPDP
+512 GTSAVITPHQF
-522 IGNTL
+522 GNTL
-527 TFHVTPNKKTRSLNV
+527 TFHVTPNKKIRSLNV
-542 RIAQWNP
+542 RIAKWNP

-564 TYANGQPVLVG
+564 TYANGKPVLVG

-588 FNGEVMMPMTTVI
+588 FNGEVMMPMTTVF

-642 SANGHPMLKHPITY
+642 SGYGHPMLKHPITY

-701 IKCDC
+701 VKIDC

-723 NAPDVQNSTKPTVFF
+723 NAPDMQNSTKPSVFF
-738 TVADNLKNGN
+738 TVADNLKNRK
-748 LNDPDHTVA
+748 LNEPDHTVA

-773 VVYNGSKAGY
+773 AVYNRSIGVYS
-783 PGSWIINTVEGMS
+783 GSWIINTVEGMS

-843 IINIPDSQDMVSQ
+843 IINIPDRRDKVSQ

-884 STALTDLN
+884 STALTDLD

-905 ADQITNWS
+905 ADQITDWS

-926 LPGRTSA
+926 LPGKTSA

-974 ILPGKPASAKLTV
+974 ILPGAATSAKLTV

-1011 PDQAKTYHEG
+1011 PDQAKTYHEA

-1049 IVINWAARPTIQN
+1049 IVINWAKEPTIQN
-1062 SDAQYAAGYQN
+1062 SDAKYAAGYQN

-1078 DHAVAPDFDGD
+1078 DQTVAPDFDGD

-1105 KVTRTIKFVDQNGKP
+1105 KVTRTIKFVDQNGKQ
-1120 IYPDVAQHSIE
+1120 IRPDFAQHSIE

-1149 IPGSDILPQYQ
+1149 IPRSDILPPCQ
-1160 VPKIDGYTPDKSQVA
+1160 VPKIPGYRPDKSQVA
-1175 QATVKYGDPD
+1175 QATVKFGDPD
-1185 SAITVTYKANP
+1185 SSITVTYKANA

-1209 ETLNSKPLYG
+1209 KTLDSKSLDG
-1219 VSDADANYNTKA
+1219 VSDADANYNTKV
-1231 DINNYEKQHYVLVR
+1231 DINNYEKQHYVLVS
-1245 DSSDGQ
+1245 DSSDGK

-1265 DVHFTHATNPDSRQ
+1265 DVHFTHDTNPDSRQ

-1334 EVAGYTPDKSQVAQA
+1334 EVSGYTPDKSQVAQA
-1349 TVKYG
+1349 
-1354 DPDSAITVTYKA
+1354 A
-1366 NPQVIKVNFI
+1366 
-1376 DDTTGET
+1376 
-1383 LNSKP
+1383 
-1388 LYGVSD
+1388 
-1394 ADANYNTKAD
+1394 
-1404 INNYEKQHYVL
+1404 
-1415 VRDSSDGQ
+1415 
-1423 DLIFDHDDQATQS
+1423 
-1436 YDVHFTHATNPDS
+1436 
-1449 RQDTVTRTI
+1449 
-1458 TYTGAGN
+1458 
-1465 KTPSAVTQSV
+1465 
-1475 HFTQA
+1475 
-1480 GTKDLVTGKTKWNDV
+1480 
-1495 ADQNFASVGTPE
+1495 
-1507 VAGYTPDKSQVA
+1507 
-1519 QATVKFGDKDTTV
+1519 VKFGDKDTTV

-1537 ADKQQAKLR
+1537 ADKQQAKLH

-1611 YGKYDTDDKKD
+1611 YGKYDTDDKND

-1690 AEIASPEIPGYTPDQ
+1690 AEVASPEIPGYTPDQ
-1705 AVVPAVEVAHGDNDV
+1705 AVVPAVEVAHGDNNDV
-1720 VRMVTYSKNIE
+1720 VRTVTYSKNIE

-1842 KKAETLPQTGEKD
+1842 KKAETLPQTGEKG